1 MKVYG
6 KKVTALLLALCM
18 VLGLAACGNGGDDT
32 SQLSG
37 TIYMPEYIDFNL
49 DAEYINSGYCDGQNV
64 YVIAEIRTETEPY
77 VDPDTGESFP
87 NYEYTTGIYRIPL
100 DGGEPV
106 KLENFESTP
115 IPEGVEGSSNISNIR
130 GGEDGTLWVTED
142 VYTTTFELP
151 ADFDPNTD
159 DKWNY
164 PSESTNSQILRQ
176 LDSTGNE
183 LSRIDTSGMQE
194 KLGAD
199 YINSMVMDPE
209 GYFYTTV
216 QTFGET
222 TSENKVVVLDKDQNV
237 LFTIEEENLWGQL
250 TLLGDGTVG
259 MSYWREEDGQSSQVL
274 RTIDKAAKGWGAEYP
289 LPPNSGN
296 IYTGSQKYIFYYDNG
311 DSLYGFNKE
320 TKAGEKILS
329 WSAANIN
336 KDELMFFTFLED
348 GRIVAMTRSWG
359 MYGDDMTMELA
370 ILTETDA
377 SVLKDKVTLT
387 YATQYLG
394 YDERS
399 KIIDFNKSSDKYRIE
414 IKDYSEF
421 NTAEDYKAGLT
432 KLNTEIAAGN
442 VPDILNVSGL
452 PIQQY
457 GAKGLLEDL
466 WPYIDNDPDLGRDAI
481 MENVFKAAEQDG
493 KLYQVFST
501 FSIQTVVGATKVVGD
516 RMSWTLDDLQAALA
530 TMPEGCTIFGVGD
543 DLIMAKA
550 AAHGAQLA
558 LQLLLLRV
566 TAQGGLAPHEG
577 GGNVVV
583 AVETGHFLGQI
594 GHPLHIAAPGGHSDL
609 IAVHL
614 EVQLAQDTDHLVS
627 GYISTQQGV
636 DLFRLEGQ
644 DGGLGNMVENVDDA
658 IHHLAGAQHLYQL
671 TGAVDGGQGVQGIKA
686 LFKLGA
692 GLGTHAQGQGGLT
705 DAGAVEVGGLEHH
718 IHCVV
723 HDLAVFAAH
732 DAGQTYRTGI
742 VGDDQHIVG
751 ELADIAVQ
759 GGQLLAVS
767 GPADNDLTA
776 FYIAVVK
783 SVHGLAV
790 FQHNI
795 VCDVHDVVD
804 RPHTHGAQPL
814 PHPLGGGGDLHIADH
829 TGGIPGAQLRV
840 RGLHV
845 QKIAENTLGA
855 ALHHRLVEA
864 QLRVESGGSFP
875 GQADDAETV
884 GTIGG
889 DLKFHHMV
897 VKSHGGADILSHSE
911 AGQLRV
917 VGKNPDTILVGGGEI
932 PLLQSQ
938 LLEGAEHT
946 VGHLTPELALLNLHP
961 AGQGGFVEGHRYQVA
976 LLDILSAGNDLD
988 GGVLTHLY
996 LADPH
1001 MVAVFVAL
1009 DLSHPA
1015 HDHAA
1020 DLRTLLLRGLHLGAG
1035 EGHSLREF
1043 LIIGLYC
1050 DKFTEPFSA

>member
-18 VLGLAACGNGGDDT
+18 GLGLAACGNGGDDT

-199 YINSMVMDPE
+199 YINSMIMDPE
-209 GYFYTTV
+209 GCFFTSV
-216 QTFGET
+216 QTYGET
-222 TSENKVVVLDKDQNV
+222 TSETKIVVLDKDQNI

-259 MSYWREEDGQSSQVL
+259 MSVWSEEGGQVL

-289 LPPNSGN
+289 LPPNGGN

-359 MYGDDMTMELA
+359 MNGNDMTMELA

-394 YDERS
+394 YDERN

-530 TMPEGCTIFGVGD
+530 TMPEGCTIFGEGD
-543 DLIMAKA
+543 TKA
-550 AAHGAQLA
+550 GMLS
-558 LQLLLLRV
+558 
-566 TAQGGLAPHEG
+566 
-577 GGNVVV
+577 NV
-583 AVETGHFLGQI
+583 
-594 GHPLHIAAPGGHSDL
+594 
-609 IAVHL
+609 
-614 EVQLAQDTDHLVS
+614 LAQNMDAFVDWSTGQCSFDS
-627 GYISTQQGV
+627 EDFISLLEFCNSFPLEYDWNNV
-636 DLFRLEGQ
+636 DWEEYEDDNTRVMNGKQMLLNAYLYDLGDSLQMYEVVFNGDYSFIGFPQE
-644 DGGLGNMVENVDDA
+644 DGSVGSSFSLGNGIAMSSTCKDKEGAWSFMREYLMPQYANVDEEYMIGGYNLSTNKADFEKMVEMA
-658 IHHLAGAQHLYQL
+658 MKKEYQL
-671 TGAVDGGQGVQGIKA
+671 DENGNQVLDENGQPI
-686 LFKLGA
+686 
-692 GLGTHAQGQGGLT
+692 
-705 DAGAVEVGGLEHH
+705 EVPKY
-718 IHCVV
+718 
-723 HDLAVFAAH
+723 
-732 DAGQTYRTGI
+732 TYGF
-742 VGDDQHIVG
+742 
-751 ELADIAVQ
+751 
-759 GGQLLAVS
+759 
-767 GPADNDLTA
+767 NDLTVDVYA
-776 FYIAVVK
+776 TTQEQYDQFMALYNAID
-783 SVHGLAV
+783 SISTYDENIY
-790 FQHNI
+790 NI
-795 VCDVHDVVD
+795 VNEVAGGYFNGDKTVQDTAKQIQD
-804 RPHTHGAQPL
+804 R
-814 PHPLGGGGDLHIADH
+814 
-829 TGGIPGAQLRV
+829 V
-840 RGLHV
+840 
-845 QKIAENTLGA
+845 TLYVNEQ
-855 ALHHRLVEA
+855 R
-864 QLRVESGGSFP
+864 
-875 GQADDAETV
+875 
-884 GTIGG
+884 
-889 DLKFHHMV
+889 
-897 VKSHGGADILSHSE
+897 
-911 AGQLRV
+911 
-917 VGKNPDTILVGGGEI
+917 
-932 PLLQSQ
+932 
-938 LLEGAEHT
+938 
-946 VGHLTPELALLNLHP
+946 
-961 AGQGGFVEGHRYQVA
+961 
-976 LLDILSAGNDLD
+976 
-988 GGVLTHLY
+988 
-996 LADPH
+996 
-1001 MVAVFVAL
+1001 
-1009 DLSHPA
+1009 
-1015 HDHAA
+1015 
-1020 DLRTLLLRGLHLGAG
+1020 
-1035 EGHSLREF
+1035 
-1043 LIIGLYC
+1043 
-1050 DKFTEPFSA
+1050 

>member
-259 MSYWREEDGQSSQVL
+259 MSVWSEEGGQVL

-289 LPPNSGN
+289 LPPNGGN

-370 ILTETDA
+370 ILTEADA

-394 YDERS
+394 YEERS

-421 NTAEDYKAGLT
+421 NTADDYQAGLT

-530 TMPEGCTIFGVGD
+530 TMPEGCTIFGEGD
-543 DLIMAKA
+543 TKA
-550 AAHGAQLA
+550 GMLS
-558 LQLLLLRV
+558 
-566 TAQGGLAPHEG
+566 
-577 GGNVVV
+577 NV
-583 AVETGHFLGQI
+583 
-594 GHPLHIAAPGGHSDL
+594 
-609 IAVHL
+609 
-614 EVQLAQDTDHLVS
+614 LAQNMDAFVDWSTGQCSFDS
-627 GYISTQQGV
+627 EDFISLLEFCNSFPLEYDWNNV
-636 DLFRLEGQ
+636 DWEEYEDDNTRVMNGKQMLLNAYLYDLGDSLQMYEVVFNGDYSFIGFPQE
-644 DGGLGNMVENVDDA
+644 DGSVGSSFSLGNGIAMSSTCKDKEGAWSFMREYLMPQYANVDEEYMIGGYNLSTNKADFEKMVEMA
-658 IHHLAGAQHLYQL
+658 MKKEYQL
-671 TGAVDGGQGVQGIKA
+671 DENGNQVLDENGQPI
-686 LFKLGA
+686 
-692 GLGTHAQGQGGLT
+692 
-705 DAGAVEVGGLEHH
+705 EVPKY
-718 IHCVV
+718 
-723 HDLAVFAAH
+723 
-732 DAGQTYRTGI
+732 TYGF
-742 VGDDQHIVG
+742 
-751 ELADIAVQ
+751 
-759 GGQLLAVS
+759 
-767 GPADNDLTA
+767 NDLTVDVYA
-776 FYIAVVK
+776 TTQEQYDQFMALYNAID
-783 SVHGLAV
+783 SISTYDENIY
-790 FQHNI
+790 NI
-795 VCDVHDVVD
+795 VNEVAGGYFNGDKTVQDTAKQIQD
-804 RPHTHGAQPL
+804 R
-814 PHPLGGGGDLHIADH
+814 
-829 TGGIPGAQLRV
+829 V
-840 RGLHV
+840 
-845 QKIAENTLGA
+845 TLYVNEQ
-855 ALHHRLVEA
+855 R
-864 QLRVESGGSFP
+864 
-875 GQADDAETV
+875 
-884 GTIGG
+884 
-889 DLKFHHMV
+889 
-897 VKSHGGADILSHSE
+897 
-911 AGQLRV
+911 
-917 VGKNPDTILVGGGEI
+917 
-932 PLLQSQ
+932 
-938 LLEGAEHT
+938 
-946 VGHLTPELALLNLHP
+946 
-961 AGQGGFVEGHRYQVA
+961 
-976 LLDILSAGNDLD
+976 
-988 GGVLTHLY
+988 
-996 LADPH
+996 
-1001 MVAVFVAL
+1001 
-1009 DLSHPA
+1009 
-1015 HDHAA
+1015 
-1020 DLRTLLLRGLHLGAG
+1020 
-1035 EGHSLREF
+1035 
-1043 LIIGLYC
+1043 
-1050 DKFTEPFSA
+1050 

>member
-64 YVIAEIRTETEPY
+64 YVIAGIRTETEPY

-259 MSYWREEDGQSSQVL
+259 MSYLREEDGQSSQVL

-289 LPPNSGN
+289 LPPNGGN

-359 MYGDDMTMELA
+359 MNGNDMTMELA

-394 YDERS
+394 YEERS

-501 FSIQTVVGATKVVGD
+501 FSIQTVLGATKVVGD

-530 TMPEGCTIFGVGD
+530 TMPEGCTIFGEGDTKAGMLSNVLAQNMDAFVDWSTGQCSFDSEDFISLLEFCNSFPLEYDWNNVDWEEYEDDYTRVMNGKQMLLNAGLYDLGDSLQMYEVVFNGDYSFIGFPQEDGSVGSSFSIGGGVAMSSTCKD
-543 DLIMAKA
+543 KEGAWSFMREYLMPQYANVDEEYMIGGYNLSTNKADFEKMVEMAMKKEYQLDVNGNQVLDENGQPIEVPKYSYGFNDLMVDVYATTQEQYDQFMALYNAIDSISTYDENIYNIVNEVAGGYFNGDKTVQDTA
-550 AAHGAQLA
+550 KQI
-558 LQLLLLRV
+558 QDRV
-566 TAQGGLAPHEG
+566 T
-577 GGNVVV
+577 
-583 AVETGHFLGQI
+583 
-594 GHPLHIAAPGGHSDL
+594 
-609 IAVHL
+609 
-614 EVQLAQDTDHLVS
+614 
-627 GYISTQQGV
+627 
-636 DLFRLEGQ
+636 
-644 DGGLGNMVENVDDA
+644 
-658 IHHLAGAQHLYQL
+658 LYVNEQ
-671 TGAVDGGQGVQGIKA
+671 
-686 LFKLGA
+686 
-692 GLGTHAQGQGGLT
+692 
-705 DAGAVEVGGLEHH
+705 
-718 IHCVV
+718 
-723 HDLAVFAAH
+723 
-732 DAGQTYRTGI
+732 R
-742 VGDDQHIVG
+742 
-751 ELADIAVQ
+751 
-759 GGQLLAVS
+759 
-767 GPADNDLTA
+767 
-776 FYIAVVK
+776 
-783 SVHGLAV
+783 
-790 FQHNI
+790 
-795 VCDVHDVVD
+795 
-804 RPHTHGAQPL
+804 
-814 PHPLGGGGDLHIADH
+814 
-829 TGGIPGAQLRV
+829 
-840 RGLHV
+840 
-845 QKIAENTLGA
+845 
-855 ALHHRLVEA
+855 
-864 QLRVESGGSFP
+864 
-875 GQADDAETV
+875 
-884 GTIGG
+884 
-889 DLKFHHMV
+889 
-897 VKSHGGADILSHSE
+897 
-911 AGQLRV
+911 
-917 VGKNPDTILVGGGEI
+917 
-932 PLLQSQ
+932 
-938 LLEGAEHT
+938 
-946 VGHLTPELALLNLHP
+946 
-961 AGQGGFVEGHRYQVA
+961 
-976 LLDILSAGNDLD
+976 
-988 GGVLTHLY
+988 
-996 LADPH
+996 
-1001 MVAVFVAL
+1001 
-1009 DLSHPA
+1009 
-1015 HDHAA
+1015 
-1020 DLRTLLLRGLHLGAG
+1020 
-1035 EGHSLREF
+1035 
-1043 LIIGLYC
+1043 
-1050 DKFTEPFSA
+1050 

>member
-259 MSYWREEDGQSSQVL
+259 MSVWSEEGGQVL

-289 LPPNSGN
+289 LPPNGGN

-359 MYGDDMTMELA
+359 MNGNDMTMELA

-394 YDERS
+394 YEERN

-421 NTAEDYKAGLT
+421 NTAEDYTAGLT

-530 TMPEGCTIFGVGD
+530 TMPEGCTIFGEGD
-543 DLIMAKA
+543 TKA
-550 AAHGAQLA
+550 GMLS
-558 LQLLLLRV
+558 
-566 TAQGGLAPHEG
+566 
-577 GGNVVV
+577 NV
-583 AVETGHFLGQI
+583 
-594 GHPLHIAAPGGHSDL
+594 
-609 IAVHL
+609 
-614 EVQLAQDTDHLVS
+614 LAQNMDAFVDWSTGQCSFDS
-627 GYISTQQGV
+627 EDFISLLEFCNSFPLEYDWNNV
-636 DLFRLEGQ
+636 DWEEYEDDNTRVMNGKQMLLNAYLYDLGDSLQMYEVVFNGDYSFIGFPQE
-644 DGGLGNMVENVDDA
+644 DGSVGSSFSLGNGIAMSSTCKDKEGAWSFMREYLMPQYANVDEEYMIGGYNLSTNKADFEKMVEMA
-658 IHHLAGAQHLYQL
+658 MKKEYQL
-671 TGAVDGGQGVQGIKA
+671 DENGNQVLDENGQPI
-686 LFKLGA
+686 
-692 GLGTHAQGQGGLT
+692 
-705 DAGAVEVGGLEHH
+705 EVPKY
-718 IHCVV
+718 
-723 HDLAVFAAH
+723 
-732 DAGQTYRTGI
+732 TYGF
-742 VGDDQHIVG
+742 
-751 ELADIAVQ
+751 
-759 GGQLLAVS
+759 
-767 GPADNDLTA
+767 NDLTVDVYA
-776 FYIAVVK
+776 TTQEQYDQFMALYNAID
-783 SVHGLAV
+783 SISTYDENIY
-790 FQHNI
+790 NI
-795 VCDVHDVVD
+795 VNEVAGGYFNGDKTVQDTAKQIQD
-804 RPHTHGAQPL
+804 R
-814 PHPLGGGGDLHIADH
+814 
-829 TGGIPGAQLRV
+829 V
-840 RGLHV
+840 
-845 QKIAENTLGA
+845 TLYVNEQ
-855 ALHHRLVEA
+855 R
-864 QLRVESGGSFP
+864 
-875 GQADDAETV
+875 
-884 GTIGG
+884 
-889 DLKFHHMV
+889 
-897 VKSHGGADILSHSE
+897 
-911 AGQLRV
+911 
-917 VGKNPDTILVGGGEI
+917 
-932 PLLQSQ
+932 
-938 LLEGAEHT
+938 
-946 VGHLTPELALLNLHP
+946 
-961 AGQGGFVEGHRYQVA
+961 
-976 LLDILSAGNDLD
+976 
-988 GGVLTHLY
+988 
-996 LADPH
+996 
-1001 MVAVFVAL
+1001 
-1009 DLSHPA
+1009 
-1015 HDHAA
+1015 
-1020 DLRTLLLRGLHLGAG
+1020 
-1035 EGHSLREF
+1035 
-1043 LIIGLYC
+1043 
-1050 DKFTEPFSA
+1050 

>member
-199 YINSMVMDPE
+199 YISSMVMDPE

-259 MSYWREEDGQSSQVL
+259 MSVWSEEGGQVL

-289 LPPNSGN
+289 LPPNGGN

-359 MYGDDMTMELA
+359 MNGNDMTMELA

-394 YDERS
+394 YEERN

-530 TMPEGCTIFGVGD
+530 TMPEGCTIFGEGDTKAGMLSNVLAQNMDAFVDWSTGQCSFDSEDFISLLEFCNSFPLEYDWNNVDWEEYEDDNTRVMNGKQMLLNAYLYDLGDSLQMYEVVFNGDYSFIGFPQEDGSVGSSFSLGNGIAMSSTCKD
-543 DLIMAKA
+543 KEGAWSFMREYLMPQYANVDEEYMIGGYNLSTNKADFEKMVEMAMKKEYQLDVNGNQVLDENGQPIEVPKYSYGFNDLMVDVYATTQEQYDQFMALYNAIDSISTYDENIYNIVNEVAGGYFNGDKTVQDTA
-550 AAHGAQLA
+550 KQI
-558 LQLLLLRV
+558 QDRV
-566 TAQGGLAPHEG
+566 T
-577 GGNVVV
+577 
-583 AVETGHFLGQI
+583 
-594 GHPLHIAAPGGHSDL
+594 
-609 IAVHL
+609 
-614 EVQLAQDTDHLVS
+614 
-627 GYISTQQGV
+627 
-636 DLFRLEGQ
+636 
-644 DGGLGNMVENVDDA
+644 
-658 IHHLAGAQHLYQL
+658 LYVNEQ
-671 TGAVDGGQGVQGIKA
+671 
-686 LFKLGA
+686 
-692 GLGTHAQGQGGLT
+692 
-705 DAGAVEVGGLEHH
+705 
-718 IHCVV
+718 
-723 HDLAVFAAH
+723 
-732 DAGQTYRTGI
+732 R
-742 VGDDQHIVG
+742 
-751 ELADIAVQ
+751 
-759 GGQLLAVS
+759 
-767 GPADNDLTA
+767 
-776 FYIAVVK
+776 
-783 SVHGLAV
+783 
-790 FQHNI
+790 
-795 VCDVHDVVD
+795 
-804 RPHTHGAQPL
+804 
-814 PHPLGGGGDLHIADH
+814 
-829 TGGIPGAQLRV
+829 
-840 RGLHV
+840 
-845 QKIAENTLGA
+845 
-855 ALHHRLVEA
+855 
-864 QLRVESGGSFP
+864 
-875 GQADDAETV
+875 
-884 GTIGG
+884 
-889 DLKFHHMV
+889 
-897 VKSHGGADILSHSE
+897 
-911 AGQLRV
+911 
-917 VGKNPDTILVGGGEI
+917 
-932 PLLQSQ
+932 
-938 LLEGAEHT
+938 
-946 VGHLTPELALLNLHP
+946 
-961 AGQGGFVEGHRYQVA
+961 
-976 LLDILSAGNDLD
+976 
-988 GGVLTHLY
+988 
-996 LADPH
+996 
-1001 MVAVFVAL
+1001 
-1009 DLSHPA
+1009 
-1015 HDHAA
+1015 
-1020 DLRTLLLRGLHLGAG
+1020 
-1035 EGHSLREF
+1035 
-1043 LIIGLYC
+1043 
-1050 DKFTEPFSA
+1050 

>member
-115 IPEGVEGSSNISNIR
+115 IPEGVEGSSNISNVR

-259 MSYWREEDGQSSQVL
+259 MSYLREEDGQSSQVL

-289 LPPNSGN
+289 LPPNGGN

-394 YDERS
+394 YEERN

-421 NTAEDYKAGLT
+421 NTAEDYTAGLT

-530 TMPEGCTIFGVGD
+530 TMPEGCTIFGEGD
-543 DLIMAKA
+543 TKA
-550 AAHGAQLA
+550 GMLS
-558 LQLLLLRV
+558 
-566 TAQGGLAPHEG
+566 
-577 GGNVVV
+577 NV
-583 AVETGHFLGQI
+583 
-594 GHPLHIAAPGGHSDL
+594 
-609 IAVHL
+609 
-614 EVQLAQDTDHLVS
+614 LAQNMDAFVDWSTGQCSFDS
-627 GYISTQQGV
+627 EDFISLLEFCNSFPLEYDWNNV
-636 DLFRLEGQ
+636 DWEEYEDDNTRVMNGKQMLLNAYLYDLGDSLQMYEVVFNGDYSFIGFPQE
-644 DGGLGNMVENVDDA
+644 DGSVGSSFSLGNGIAMSSTCKDKEGAWSFMREYLMPQYANVDEEYMIGGYNLSTNKADFEKMVEMA
-658 IHHLAGAQHLYQL
+658 MKKEYQL
-671 TGAVDGGQGVQGIKA
+671 DENGNQVLDENGQPIEVPKYTYGI
-686 LFKLGA
+686 
-692 GLGTHAQGQGGLT
+692 
-705 DAGAVEVGGLEHH
+705 
-718 IHCVV
+718 
-723 HDLAVFAAH
+723 
-732 DAGQTYRTGI
+732 
-742 VGDDQHIVG
+742 
-751 ELADIAVQ
+751 
-759 GGQLLAVS
+759 
-767 GPADNDLTA
+767 NDLTVDVYA
-776 FYIAVVK
+776 TTQEQYDQFMALYNAID
-783 SVHGLAV
+783 SISTYDENIY
-790 FQHNI
+790 NI
-795 VCDVHDVVD
+795 VNEVAGGYFNGDKTVQDTAKQIQD
-804 RPHTHGAQPL
+804 R
-814 PHPLGGGGDLHIADH
+814 
-829 TGGIPGAQLRV
+829 V
-840 RGLHV
+840 
-845 QKIAENTLGA
+845 TLYVNEQ
-855 ALHHRLVEA
+855 R
-864 QLRVESGGSFP
+864 
-875 GQADDAETV
+875 
-884 GTIGG
+884 
-889 DLKFHHMV
+889 
-897 VKSHGGADILSHSE
+897 
-911 AGQLRV
+911 
-917 VGKNPDTILVGGGEI
+917 
-932 PLLQSQ
+932 
-938 LLEGAEHT
+938 
-946 VGHLTPELALLNLHP
+946 
-961 AGQGGFVEGHRYQVA
+961 
-976 LLDILSAGNDLD
+976 
-988 GGVLTHLY
+988 
-996 LADPH
+996 
-1001 MVAVFVAL
+1001 
-1009 DLSHPA
+1009 
-1015 HDHAA
+1015 
-1020 DLRTLLLRGLHLGAG
+1020 
-1035 EGHSLREF
+1035 
-1043 LIIGLYC
+1043 
-1050 DKFTEPFSA
+1050 

>member
-115 IPEGVEGSSNISNIR
+115 VPEGVEGSSNISNIR

-199 YINSMVMDPE
+199 YINSMIMDPE
-209 GYFYTTV
+209 GCFFTSV
-216 QTFGET
+216 QTYGET
-222 TSENKVVVLDKDQNV
+222 TSETKIVVLDKDQNI

-259 MSYWREEDGQSSQVL
+259 MSVWSEEGGQVL

-289 LPPNSGN
+289 LPPNGGN

-359 MYGDDMTMELA
+359 MNGNDMTMELA

-394 YDERS
+394 YDERN

-530 TMPEGCTIFGVGD
+530 TMPEGCTIFGEGD
-543 DLIMAKA
+543 TKA
-550 AAHGAQLA
+550 GMLS
-558 LQLLLLRV
+558 
-566 TAQGGLAPHEG
+566 
-577 GGNVVV
+577 NV
-583 AVETGHFLGQI
+583 
-594 GHPLHIAAPGGHSDL
+594 
-609 IAVHL
+609 
-614 EVQLAQDTDHLVS
+614 LAQNMDAFVDWSTGQCSFDS
-627 GYISTQQGV
+627 EDFISLLEFCNSFPLEYDWNNV
-636 DLFRLEGQ
+636 DWEEYEDDNTRVMNGKQMLLNAYLYDLGDSLQMYEVVFNGDYSFIGFPQE
-644 DGGLGNMVENVDDA
+644 DGSVGSSFSLGNGIAMSSTCKDKEGAWSFMREYLMPQYANVDEEYMIGGYNLSTNKADFEKMVEMA
-658 IHHLAGAQHLYQL
+658 MKKEYQL
-671 TGAVDGGQGVQGIKA
+671 DENGNQVLDENGQPI
-686 LFKLGA
+686 
-692 GLGTHAQGQGGLT
+692 
-705 DAGAVEVGGLEHH
+705 EVPKY
-718 IHCVV
+718 
-723 HDLAVFAAH
+723 
-732 DAGQTYRTGI
+732 TYGF
-742 VGDDQHIVG
+742 
-751 ELADIAVQ
+751 
-759 GGQLLAVS
+759 
-767 GPADNDLTA
+767 NDLTVDVYA
-776 FYIAVVK
+776 TTQEQYDQFMALYNAID
-783 SVHGLAV
+783 SISTYDENIY
-790 FQHNI
+790 NI
-795 VCDVHDVVD
+795 VNEVAGGYFNGDKTVQDTAKQIQD
-804 RPHTHGAQPL
+804 R
-814 PHPLGGGGDLHIADH
+814 
-829 TGGIPGAQLRV
+829 V
-840 RGLHV
+840 
-845 QKIAENTLGA
+845 TLYVNEQ
-855 ALHHRLVEA
+855 R
-864 QLRVESGGSFP
+864 
-875 GQADDAETV
+875 
-884 GTIGG
+884 
-889 DLKFHHMV
+889 
-897 VKSHGGADILSHSE
+897 
-911 AGQLRV
+911 
-917 VGKNPDTILVGGGEI
+917 
-932 PLLQSQ
+932 
-938 LLEGAEHT
+938 
-946 VGHLTPELALLNLHP
+946 
-961 AGQGGFVEGHRYQVA
+961 
-976 LLDILSAGNDLD
+976 
-988 GGVLTHLY
+988 
-996 LADPH
+996 
-1001 MVAVFVAL
+1001 
-1009 DLSHPA
+1009 
-1015 HDHAA
+1015 
-1020 DLRTLLLRGLHLGAG
+1020 
-1035 EGHSLREF
+1035 
-1043 LIIGLYC
+1043 
-1050 DKFTEPFSA
+1050 

>member
-106 KLENFESTP
+106 KLENFEPTP

-199 YINSMVMDPE
+199 YINSMIMDPE
-209 GYFYTTV
+209 GCFFTSV
-216 QTFGET
+216 QTYGET
-222 TSENKVVVLDKDQNV
+222 TSETKIVVLDKDQNI

-259 MSYWREEDGQSSQVL
+259 MSVWSEEGGQVL

-289 LPPNSGN
+289 LPPNGGN
-296 IYTGSQKYIFYYDNG
+296 IYTGSQKHIFYYDNG

-359 MYGDDMTMELA
+359 MNGNDMTMELA

-394 YDERS
+394 YEERN

-530 TMPEGCTIFGVGD
+530 TMPEGCTIFGEGD
-543 DLIMAKA
+543 TKA
-550 AAHGAQLA
+550 GMLS
-558 LQLLLLRV
+558 
-566 TAQGGLAPHEG
+566 
-577 GGNVVV
+577 NV
-583 AVETGHFLGQI
+583 
-594 GHPLHIAAPGGHSDL
+594 
-609 IAVHL
+609 
-614 EVQLAQDTDHLVS
+614 LAQNMDAFVDWSTGQCSFDS
-627 GYISTQQGV
+627 EDFISLLEFCNSFPLEYDWNNV
-636 DLFRLEGQ
+636 DWEEYEDDNTRVMNGKQMLLNAYLYDLGDSLQMYEVVFNGDYSFIGFPQE
-644 DGGLGNMVENVDDA
+644 DGSVGSSFSLGNGIAMSSTCKDKEGAWSFMRECLVPQYANVDEEYMIGGYNLSTNKADFEKMVEMA
-658 IHHLAGAQHLYQL
+658 MKKEYQL
-671 TGAVDGGQGVQGIKA
+671 DENGNQVLDENGQPI
-686 LFKLGA
+686 
-692 GLGTHAQGQGGLT
+692 
-705 DAGAVEVGGLEHH
+705 EVPKY
-718 IHCVV
+718 
-723 HDLAVFAAH
+723 
-732 DAGQTYRTGI
+732 TYGF
-742 VGDDQHIVG
+742 
-751 ELADIAVQ
+751 
-759 GGQLLAVS
+759 
-767 GPADNDLTA
+767 NDLTVDVYA
-776 FYIAVVK
+776 TTQEQYDQFMALYNAID
-783 SVHGLAV
+783 SISTYDENIY
-790 FQHNI
+790 NI
-795 VCDVHDVVD
+795 VNEVAGGYFNGDKTVQDTAKQIQD
-804 RPHTHGAQPL
+804 R
-814 PHPLGGGGDLHIADH
+814 
-829 TGGIPGAQLRV
+829 V
-840 RGLHV
+840 
-845 QKIAENTLGA
+845 TLYVNEQ
-855 ALHHRLVEA
+855 R
-864 QLRVESGGSFP
+864 
-875 GQADDAETV
+875 
-884 GTIGG
+884 
-889 DLKFHHMV
+889 
-897 VKSHGGADILSHSE
+897 
-911 AGQLRV
+911 
-917 VGKNPDTILVGGGEI
+917 
-932 PLLQSQ
+932 
-938 LLEGAEHT
+938 
-946 VGHLTPELALLNLHP
+946 
-961 AGQGGFVEGHRYQVA
+961 
-976 LLDILSAGNDLD
+976 
-988 GGVLTHLY
+988 
-996 LADPH
+996 
-1001 MVAVFVAL
+1001 
-1009 DLSHPA
+1009 
-1015 HDHAA
+1015 
-1020 DLRTLLLRGLHLGAG
+1020 
-1035 EGHSLREF
+1035 
-1043 LIIGLYC
+1043 
-1050 DKFTEPFSA
+1050 

>member
-259 MSYWREEDGQSSQVL
+259 MSVWSEEGGQVL

-289 LPPNSGN
+289 LPPNGGN

-359 MYGDDMTMELA
+359 MNGNDMTMELA

-394 YDERS
+394 YDERN

-530 TMPEGCTIFGVGD
+530 TMPEGCTIFGEGD
-543 DLIMAKA
+543 TKA
-550 AAHGAQLA
+550 GMLS
-558 LQLLLLRV
+558 
-566 TAQGGLAPHEG
+566 
-577 GGNVVV
+577 NV
-583 AVETGHFLGQI
+583 
-594 GHPLHIAAPGGHSDL
+594 
-609 IAVHL
+609 
-614 EVQLAQDTDHLVS
+614 LAQNMDAFVDWSTGQCSFDSEDFISLLEFCNSFPLEYDWNNVDWEEYEDDNTRVMNGKQMLLNAYLYDLGDS
-627 GYISTQQGV
+627 LQMYEVVFNGGYSFIGFPQ
-636 DLFRLEGQ
+636 E
-644 DGGLGNMVENVDDA
+644 DGSVGSSFSLGNGIAMSSTCKDKEGAWSFMREYLMPQYANVDEEYMIGGYNLSTNKADFEKMVEMA
-658 IHHLAGAQHLYQL
+658 MKKEYQL
-671 TGAVDGGQGVQGIKA
+671 DENGNQVLDENGQPI
-686 LFKLGA
+686 
-692 GLGTHAQGQGGLT
+692 
-705 DAGAVEVGGLEHH
+705 EVPKY
-718 IHCVV
+718 
-723 HDLAVFAAH
+723 
-732 DAGQTYRTGI
+732 TYGF
-742 VGDDQHIVG
+742 
-751 ELADIAVQ
+751 
-759 GGQLLAVS
+759 
-767 GPADNDLTA
+767 NDLTVDVYA
-776 FYIAVVK
+776 TTQEQYDQFMALYNAID
-783 SVHGLAV
+783 SISTYDENIY
-790 FQHNI
+790 NI
-795 VCDVHDVVD
+795 VNEVAGGYFNGDKTVQDTAKQIQD
-804 RPHTHGAQPL
+804 R
-814 PHPLGGGGDLHIADH
+814 
-829 TGGIPGAQLRV
+829 V
-840 RGLHV
+840 
-845 QKIAENTLGA
+845 TLYVNEQ
-855 ALHHRLVEA
+855 R
-864 QLRVESGGSFP
+864 
-875 GQADDAETV
+875 
-884 GTIGG
+884 
-889 DLKFHHMV
+889 
-897 VKSHGGADILSHSE
+897 
-911 AGQLRV
+911 
-917 VGKNPDTILVGGGEI
+917 
-932 PLLQSQ
+932 
-938 LLEGAEHT
+938 
-946 VGHLTPELALLNLHP
+946 
-961 AGQGGFVEGHRYQVA
+961 
-976 LLDILSAGNDLD
+976 
-988 GGVLTHLY
+988 
-996 LADPH
+996 
-1001 MVAVFVAL
+1001 
-1009 DLSHPA
+1009 
-1015 HDHAA
+1015 
-1020 DLRTLLLRGLHLGAG
+1020 
-1035 EGHSLREF
+1035 
-1043 LIIGLYC
+1043 
-1050 DKFTEPFSA
+1050 

>member
-259 MSYWREEDGQSSQVL
+259 MSVWSEEGGQVL

-289 LPPNSGN
+289 LPPNGGN

-359 MYGDDMTMELA
+359 MNGNDMTMELA

-394 YDERS
+394 YEERN

-530 TMPEGCTIFGVGD
+530 TMPEGCTIFGEGD
-543 DLIMAKA
+543 TKA
-550 AAHGAQLA
+550 GMLS
-558 LQLLLLRV
+558 
-566 TAQGGLAPHEG
+566 
-577 GGNVVV
+577 NV
-583 AVETGHFLGQI
+583 
-594 GHPLHIAAPGGHSDL
+594 
-609 IAVHL
+609 
-614 EVQLAQDTDHLVS
+614 LAQNMDAFVDWSTGQCSFDS
-627 GYISTQQGV
+627 EDFISLLEFCNSFPLEYDWNNV
-636 DLFRLEGQ
+636 DWEEYEDDNTRVMNGKQMLLNAYLYDLGDSLQMYEVVFNGDYSFIGFPQE
-644 DGGLGNMVENVDDA
+644 DGSVGSSFSLGNGIAMSSTCKDKEGAWSFMREYLMPQYANVDEEYMIGGYNLSTNKADFEKMVEMA
-658 IHHLAGAQHLYQL
+658 MKKEYQL
-671 TGAVDGGQGVQGIKA
+671 DENGNQVLDENGQPI
-686 LFKLGA
+686 
-692 GLGTHAQGQGGLT
+692 
-705 DAGAVEVGGLEHH
+705 EVPKY
-718 IHCVV
+718 
-723 HDLAVFAAH
+723 
-732 DAGQTYRTGI
+732 TYGF
-742 VGDDQHIVG
+742 
-751 ELADIAVQ
+751 
-759 GGQLLAVS
+759 
-767 GPADNDLTA
+767 NDLTVDVYA
-776 FYIAVVK
+776 TTQEQYDQFMALYNAID
-783 SVHGLAV
+783 SISTYDENIY
-790 FQHNI
+790 NI
-795 VCDVHDVVD
+795 VNEVAGGYFNGDKTVQDTAKQIQD
-804 RPHTHGAQPL
+804 R
-814 PHPLGGGGDLHIADH
+814 
-829 TGGIPGAQLRV
+829 V
-840 RGLHV
+840 
-845 QKIAENTLGA
+845 TLYVNEQ
-855 ALHHRLVEA
+855 R
-864 QLRVESGGSFP
+864 
-875 GQADDAETV
+875 
-884 GTIGG
+884 
-889 DLKFHHMV
+889 
-897 VKSHGGADILSHSE
+897 
-911 AGQLRV
+911 
-917 VGKNPDTILVGGGEI
+917 
-932 PLLQSQ
+932 
-938 LLEGAEHT
+938 
-946 VGHLTPELALLNLHP
+946 
-961 AGQGGFVEGHRYQVA
+961 
-976 LLDILSAGNDLD
+976 
-988 GGVLTHLY
+988 
-996 LADPH
+996 
-1001 MVAVFVAL
+1001 
-1009 DLSHPA
+1009 
-1015 HDHAA
+1015 
-1020 DLRTLLLRGLHLGAG
+1020 
-1035 EGHSLREF
+1035 
-1043 LIIGLYC
+1043 
-1050 DKFTEPFSA
+1050 

>member
-115 IPEGVEGSSNISNIR
+115 VPEGVEGSSNISNIR

-199 YINSMVMDPE
+199 YINSMIMDPE
-209 GYFYTTV
+209 GCFFTSV
-216 QTFGET
+216 QTYGET
-222 TSENKVVVLDKDQNV
+222 TSETKIVVLDKDQNV

-259 MSYWREEDGQSSQVL
+259 MSVWSEEGGQVL

-289 LPPNSGN
+289 LPPNGGN

-359 MYGDDMTMELA
+359 MNGNDMTMELA

-394 YDERS
+394 YEERN

-530 TMPEGCTIFGVGD
+530 TMPEGCTIFGEGD
-543 DLIMAKA
+543 TKA
-550 AAHGAQLA
+550 GMLS
-558 LQLLLLRV
+558 
-566 TAQGGLAPHEG
+566 
-577 GGNVVV
+577 NV
-583 AVETGHFLGQI
+583 
-594 GHPLHIAAPGGHSDL
+594 
-609 IAVHL
+609 
-614 EVQLAQDTDHLVS
+614 LAQNMDAFVDWSTGQCSFDS
-627 GYISTQQGV
+627 EDFISLLEFCNSFPLEYDWNNV
-636 DLFRLEGQ
+636 DWEEYEDDNTRVMNGKQMLLNAYLYDLGDSLQMYEVVFNGDYSFIGFPQE
-644 DGGLGNMVENVDDA
+644 DGSVGSSFSLGNGIAMSSTCKDKEGAWSFMREYLMPQYANVDEEYMIGGYNLSTNKADFEKMVEMA
-658 IHHLAGAQHLYQL
+658 MKKEYQL
-671 TGAVDGGQGVQGIKA
+671 DENGNQVLDENGQPI
-686 LFKLGA
+686 
-692 GLGTHAQGQGGLT
+692 
-705 DAGAVEVGGLEHH
+705 EVPKY
-718 IHCVV
+718 
-723 HDLAVFAAH
+723 
-732 DAGQTYRTGI
+732 TYGF
-742 VGDDQHIVG
+742 
-751 ELADIAVQ
+751 
-759 GGQLLAVS
+759 
-767 GPADNDLTA
+767 NDLTVDVYA
-776 FYIAVVK
+776 TTQEQYDQFMALYNAID
-783 SVHGLAV
+783 SISTYDENIY
-790 FQHNI
+790 NI
-795 VCDVHDVVD
+795 VNEVAGGYFNGDKTVQDTAKQIQD
-804 RPHTHGAQPL
+804 R
-814 PHPLGGGGDLHIADH
+814 
-829 TGGIPGAQLRV
+829 V
-840 RGLHV
+840 
-845 QKIAENTLGA
+845 TLYVNEQ
-855 ALHHRLVEA
+855 R
-864 QLRVESGGSFP
+864 
-875 GQADDAETV
+875 
-884 GTIGG
+884 
-889 DLKFHHMV
+889 
-897 VKSHGGADILSHSE
+897 
-911 AGQLRV
+911 
-917 VGKNPDTILVGGGEI
+917 
-932 PLLQSQ
+932 
-938 LLEGAEHT
+938 
-946 VGHLTPELALLNLHP
+946 
-961 AGQGGFVEGHRYQVA
+961 
-976 LLDILSAGNDLD
+976 
-988 GGVLTHLY
+988 
-996 LADPH
+996 
-1001 MVAVFVAL
+1001 
-1009 DLSHPA
+1009 
-1015 HDHAA
+1015 
-1020 DLRTLLLRGLHLGAG
+1020 
-1035 EGHSLREF
+1035 
-1043 LIIGLYC
+1043 
-1050 DKFTEPFSA
+1050 

>member
-259 MSYWREEDGQSSQVL
+259 MSVWSEEGGQVL

-289 LPPNSGN
+289 LPPNGGN

-359 MYGDDMTMELA
+359 MNGNDMTMELA

-394 YDERS
+394 YEERN

-530 TMPEGCTIFGVGD
+530 TMPEGCTIFGEGDTKAGMLSNVLAQNMDAFVDWSTGQCSFDSEDFISLLEFCNSFPLEYDWNNVDWEEYEDDYTRVMNGKQMLLNAGLYDLGDSLQMYEVVFNGGYSFIGFPQEDGSVGSSFSIGGGVAMSSTCKD
-543 DLIMAKA
+543 KEGAWSFMREYLMPQYANVDEEYMIGGYNLSTNKADFEKMVEMAMKKEYQLDVNGNQVLDENGQPIEVPKYSYGFNDLMVDVYATTQEQYDQFMALYNAIDSISTYDENIYNIVNEVAGGYFNGDKTVQDTA
-550 AAHGAQLA
+550 KQI
-558 LQLLLLRV
+558 QDRV
-566 TAQGGLAPHEG
+566 T
-577 GGNVVV
+577 
-583 AVETGHFLGQI
+583 
-594 GHPLHIAAPGGHSDL
+594 
-609 IAVHL
+609 
-614 EVQLAQDTDHLVS
+614 
-627 GYISTQQGV
+627 
-636 DLFRLEGQ
+636 
-644 DGGLGNMVENVDDA
+644 
-658 IHHLAGAQHLYQL
+658 LYVNEQ
-671 TGAVDGGQGVQGIKA
+671 
-686 LFKLGA
+686 
-692 GLGTHAQGQGGLT
+692 
-705 DAGAVEVGGLEHH
+705 
-718 IHCVV
+718 
-723 HDLAVFAAH
+723 
-732 DAGQTYRTGI
+732 R
-742 VGDDQHIVG
+742 
-751 ELADIAVQ
+751 
-759 GGQLLAVS
+759 
-767 GPADNDLTA
+767 
-776 FYIAVVK
+776 
-783 SVHGLAV
+783 
-790 FQHNI
+790 
-795 VCDVHDVVD
+795 
-804 RPHTHGAQPL
+804 
-814 PHPLGGGGDLHIADH
+814 
-829 TGGIPGAQLRV
+829 
-840 RGLHV
+840 
-845 QKIAENTLGA
+845 
-855 ALHHRLVEA
+855 
-864 QLRVESGGSFP
+864 
-875 GQADDAETV
+875 
-884 GTIGG
+884 
-889 DLKFHHMV
+889 
-897 VKSHGGADILSHSE
+897 
-911 AGQLRV
+911 
-917 VGKNPDTILVGGGEI
+917 
-932 PLLQSQ
+932 
-938 LLEGAEHT
+938 
-946 VGHLTPELALLNLHP
+946 
-961 AGQGGFVEGHRYQVA
+961 
-976 LLDILSAGNDLD
+976 
-988 GGVLTHLY
+988 
-996 LADPH
+996 
-1001 MVAVFVAL
+1001 
-1009 DLSHPA
+1009 
-1015 HDHAA
+1015 
-1020 DLRTLLLRGLHLGAG
+1020 
-1035 EGHSLREF
+1035 
-1043 LIIGLYC
+1043 
-1050 DKFTEPFSA
+1050 

>member
-199 YINSMVMDPE
+199 YISSMVMDPE

-259 MSYWREEDGQSSQVL
+259 MSVWSEEGGQVL

-289 LPPNSGN
+289 LPPNGGN

-359 MYGDDMTMELA
+359 MNGNDMTMELA

-394 YDERS
+394 YEERN

-421 NTAEDYKAGLT
+421 NTAEDYTAGLT

-530 TMPEGCTIFGVGD
+530 TMPEGCTIFGEGD
-543 DLIMAKA
+543 TKA
-550 AAHGAQLA
+550 GMLS
-558 LQLLLLRV
+558 
-566 TAQGGLAPHEG
+566 
-577 GGNVVV
+577 NV
-583 AVETGHFLGQI
+583 
-594 GHPLHIAAPGGHSDL
+594 
-609 IAVHL
+609 
-614 EVQLAQDTDHLVS
+614 LAQNMDAFVDWSTGQCSFDS
-627 GYISTQQGV
+627 EDFISLLEFCNSFPLEYDWNNV
-636 DLFRLEGQ
+636 DWEEYEDDNTRVMNGKQMLLNAYLYDLGDSLQMYEVVFNGDYSFIGFPQE
-644 DGGLGNMVENVDDA
+644 DGSVGSSFSLGNGIAMSSTCKDKEGAWSFMREYLMPQYANVDEEYMIGGYNLSTNKADFEKMVEMA
-658 IHHLAGAQHLYQL
+658 MKKEYQL
-671 TGAVDGGQGVQGIKA
+671 DENGNQVLDENGQPI
-686 LFKLGA
+686 
-692 GLGTHAQGQGGLT
+692 
-705 DAGAVEVGGLEHH
+705 EVPKY
-718 IHCVV
+718 
-723 HDLAVFAAH
+723 
-732 DAGQTYRTGI
+732 TYGF
-742 VGDDQHIVG
+742 
-751 ELADIAVQ
+751 
-759 GGQLLAVS
+759 
-767 GPADNDLTA
+767 NDLTVDVYA
-776 FYIAVVK
+776 TTQEQYDQFMALYNAID
-783 SVHGLAV
+783 SISTYDENIY
-790 FQHNI
+790 NI
-795 VCDVHDVVD
+795 VNEVAGGYFNGDKTVQDTAKQIQD
-804 RPHTHGAQPL
+804 R
-814 PHPLGGGGDLHIADH
+814 
-829 TGGIPGAQLRV
+829 V
-840 RGLHV
+840 
-845 QKIAENTLGA
+845 TLYVNEQ
-855 ALHHRLVEA
+855 R
-864 QLRVESGGSFP
+864 
-875 GQADDAETV
+875 
-884 GTIGG
+884 
-889 DLKFHHMV
+889 
-897 VKSHGGADILSHSE
+897 
-911 AGQLRV
+911 
-917 VGKNPDTILVGGGEI
+917 
-932 PLLQSQ
+932 
-938 LLEGAEHT
+938 
-946 VGHLTPELALLNLHP
+946 
-961 AGQGGFVEGHRYQVA
+961 
-976 LLDILSAGNDLD
+976 
-988 GGVLTHLY
+988 
-996 LADPH
+996 
-1001 MVAVFVAL
+1001 
-1009 DLSHPA
+1009 
-1015 HDHAA
+1015 
-1020 DLRTLLLRGLHLGAG
+1020 
-1035 EGHSLREF
+1035 
-1043 LIIGLYC
+1043 
-1050 DKFTEPFSA
+1050 

>member
-289 LPPNSGN
+289 LPPNGGN

-359 MYGDDMTMELA
+359 MNGNDRTMEMA

-394 YDERS
+394 YEERN

-530 TMPEGCTIFGVGD
+530 TMPEGCTIFGEGDTKAGMLSNVLAQNMDAFVDWSTGQCSFDSEDFISLLEFCNSFPLEYDWNNVDGEEYEDDYTRVMNGKQMLLNAGLYDLGDSLQMYEVVFNGDYSFIGFPQEDGSVGSSFSLGNGIAMSSTCKD
-543 DLIMAKA
+543 KEGAWSFMREYLMPQYANVDEEYMIGGYNLSTNKADFEKMVEMAMKKEYQLDENGNQVLDENGQPIEVPKYSYGFNDLMVDVYATTQEQYDQFMALYNAIDSISTYDENIYNIVNEVAGGYFNGDKTVQDTA
-550 AAHGAQLA
+550 KQI
-558 LQLLLLRV
+558 QDRV
-566 TAQGGLAPHEG
+566 T
-577 GGNVVV
+577 
-583 AVETGHFLGQI
+583 
-594 GHPLHIAAPGGHSDL
+594 
-609 IAVHL
+609 
-614 EVQLAQDTDHLVS
+614 
-627 GYISTQQGV
+627 
-636 DLFRLEGQ
+636 
-644 DGGLGNMVENVDDA
+644 
-658 IHHLAGAQHLYQL
+658 LYVNEQ
-671 TGAVDGGQGVQGIKA
+671 
-686 LFKLGA
+686 
-692 GLGTHAQGQGGLT
+692 
-705 DAGAVEVGGLEHH
+705 
-718 IHCVV
+718 
-723 HDLAVFAAH
+723 
-732 DAGQTYRTGI
+732 R
-742 VGDDQHIVG
+742 
-751 ELADIAVQ
+751 
-759 GGQLLAVS
+759 
-767 GPADNDLTA
+767 
-776 FYIAVVK
+776 
-783 SVHGLAV
+783 
-790 FQHNI
+790 
-795 VCDVHDVVD
+795 
-804 RPHTHGAQPL
+804 
-814 PHPLGGGGDLHIADH
+814 
-829 TGGIPGAQLRV
+829 
-840 RGLHV
+840 
-845 QKIAENTLGA
+845 
-855 ALHHRLVEA
+855 
-864 QLRVESGGSFP
+864 
-875 GQADDAETV
+875 
-884 GTIGG
+884 
-889 DLKFHHMV
+889 
-897 VKSHGGADILSHSE
+897 
-911 AGQLRV
+911 
-917 VGKNPDTILVGGGEI
+917 
-932 PLLQSQ
+932 
-938 LLEGAEHT
+938 
-946 VGHLTPELALLNLHP
+946 
-961 AGQGGFVEGHRYQVA
+961 
-976 LLDILSAGNDLD
+976 
-988 GGVLTHLY
+988 
-996 LADPH
+996 
-1001 MVAVFVAL
+1001 
-1009 DLSHPA
+1009 
-1015 HDHAA
+1015 
-1020 DLRTLLLRGLHLGAG
+1020 
-1035 EGHSLREF
+1035 
-1043 LIIGLYC
+1043 
-1050 DKFTEPFSA
+1050 

>member
-289 LPPNSGN
+289 LPPNGGN

-370 ILTETDA
+370 ILTEADA

-530 TMPEGCTIFGVGD
+530 TMPEGCTIFGEGD
-543 DLIMAKA
+543 TKA
-550 AAHGAQLA
+550 GMLS
-558 LQLLLLRV
+558 
-566 TAQGGLAPHEG
+566 
-577 GGNVVV
+577 NV
-583 AVETGHFLGQI
+583 
-594 GHPLHIAAPGGHSDL
+594 
-609 IAVHL
+609 
-614 EVQLAQDTDHLVS
+614 LAQNMDAFVDWSTGQCSFDS
-627 GYISTQQGV
+627 EDFISLLEFCNSFPLEYDWNNV
-636 DLFRLEGQ
+636 DWEEYEDDNTRVMNGKQMLLNAYLYDLGDSLQMYEVVFNGDYSFIGFPQE
-644 DGGLGNMVENVDDA
+644 DGSVGSSFSLGNGIAMSSTCKDKEGAWSFMREYLMPQYANVDEEYMIGGYNLSTNKADFEKMVEMA
-658 IHHLAGAQHLYQL
+658 MKKEYQL
-671 TGAVDGGQGVQGIKA
+671 DENGNQVLDENGQPI
-686 LFKLGA
+686 
-692 GLGTHAQGQGGLT
+692 
-705 DAGAVEVGGLEHH
+705 EVPKY
-718 IHCVV
+718 
-723 HDLAVFAAH
+723 
-732 DAGQTYRTGI
+732 TYGF
-742 VGDDQHIVG
+742 
-751 ELADIAVQ
+751 
-759 GGQLLAVS
+759 
-767 GPADNDLTA
+767 NDLTVDVYA
-776 FYIAVVK
+776 TTQEQYDQFMALYNAID
-783 SVHGLAV
+783 SISTYDENIY
-790 FQHNI
+790 NI
-795 VCDVHDVVD
+795 VNEVAGGYFNGDKTVQDTAKQIQD
-804 RPHTHGAQPL
+804 R
-814 PHPLGGGGDLHIADH
+814 
-829 TGGIPGAQLRV
+829 V
-840 RGLHV
+840 
-845 QKIAENTLGA
+845 TLYVNEQ
-855 ALHHRLVEA
+855 R
-864 QLRVESGGSFP
+864 
-875 GQADDAETV
+875 
-884 GTIGG
+884 
-889 DLKFHHMV
+889 
-897 VKSHGGADILSHSE
+897 
-911 AGQLRV
+911 
-917 VGKNPDTILVGGGEI
+917 
-932 PLLQSQ
+932 
-938 LLEGAEHT
+938 
-946 VGHLTPELALLNLHP
+946 
-961 AGQGGFVEGHRYQVA
+961 
-976 LLDILSAGNDLD
+976 
-988 GGVLTHLY
+988 
-996 LADPH
+996 
-1001 MVAVFVAL
+1001 
-1009 DLSHPA
+1009 
-1015 HDHAA
+1015 
-1020 DLRTLLLRGLHLGAG
+1020 
-1035 EGHSLREF
+1035 
-1043 LIIGLYC
+1043 
-1050 DKFTEPFSA
+1050 

>member
-259 MSYWREEDGQSSQVL
+259 MSYLREEDGQSSQVL

-289 LPPNSGN
+289 LPPNGGN

-394 YDERS
+394 YEERN

-530 TMPEGCTIFGVGD
+530 TMPEGCTIFGEGD
-543 DLIMAKA
+543 TKA
-550 AAHGAQLA
+550 GMLS
-558 LQLLLLRV
+558 
-566 TAQGGLAPHEG
+566 
-577 GGNVVV
+577 NV
-583 AVETGHFLGQI
+583 
-594 GHPLHIAAPGGHSDL
+594 
-609 IAVHL
+609 
-614 EVQLAQDTDHLVS
+614 LAQNMDAFVDWSTGQCSFDS
-627 GYISTQQGV
+627 EDFISLLEFCNSFPLEYDWNNV
-636 DLFRLEGQ
+636 DWEEYEDDNTRVMNGKQMLLNAYLYDLGDSLQMYEVVFNGDYSFIGFPQE
-644 DGGLGNMVENVDDA
+644 DGSVGSSFSLGNGIAMSSTCKDKEGAWSFMREYLMPQYANVDEEYMIGGYNLSTNKADFEKMVEMA
-658 IHHLAGAQHLYQL
+658 MKKEYQL
-671 TGAVDGGQGVQGIKA
+671 DENGNQVLDENGQPIEVPKYTYGI
-686 LFKLGA
+686 
-692 GLGTHAQGQGGLT
+692 
-705 DAGAVEVGGLEHH
+705 
-718 IHCVV
+718 
-723 HDLAVFAAH
+723 
-732 DAGQTYRTGI
+732 
-742 VGDDQHIVG
+742 
-751 ELADIAVQ
+751 
-759 GGQLLAVS
+759 
-767 GPADNDLTA
+767 NDLTVDVYA
-776 FYIAVVK
+776 TTQEQYDQFMALYNAID
-783 SVHGLAV
+783 SISTYDENIY
-790 FQHNI
+790 NI
-795 VCDVHDVVD
+795 VNEVAGGYFNGDKTVQDTAKQIQD
-804 RPHTHGAQPL
+804 R
-814 PHPLGGGGDLHIADH
+814 
-829 TGGIPGAQLRV
+829 V
-840 RGLHV
+840 
-845 QKIAENTLGA
+845 TLYVNEQ
-855 ALHHRLVEA
+855 R
-864 QLRVESGGSFP
+864 
-875 GQADDAETV
+875 
-884 GTIGG
+884 
-889 DLKFHHMV
+889 
-897 VKSHGGADILSHSE
+897 
-911 AGQLRV
+911 
-917 VGKNPDTILVGGGEI
+917 
-932 PLLQSQ
+932 
-938 LLEGAEHT
+938 
-946 VGHLTPELALLNLHP
+946 
-961 AGQGGFVEGHRYQVA
+961 
-976 LLDILSAGNDLD
+976 
-988 GGVLTHLY
+988 
-996 LADPH
+996 
-1001 MVAVFVAL
+1001 
-1009 DLSHPA
+1009 
-1015 HDHAA
+1015 
-1020 DLRTLLLRGLHLGAG
+1020 
-1035 EGHSLREF
+1035 
-1043 LIIGLYC
+1043 
-1050 DKFTEPFSA
+1050 

>member
-259 MSYWREEDGQSSQVL
+259 MSVWSEEGGQVL

-289 LPPNSGN
+289 LPPNGGN

-359 MYGDDMTMELA
+359 MNGNDMTMELA

-394 YDERS
+394 YEERN

-530 TMPEGCTIFGVGD
+530 TMPEGCTIFGEGD
-543 DLIMAKA
+543 TKA
-550 AAHGAQLA
+550 GMLS
-558 LQLLLLRV
+558 
-566 TAQGGLAPHEG
+566 
-577 GGNVVV
+577 NV
-583 AVETGHFLGQI
+583 
-594 GHPLHIAAPGGHSDL
+594 
-609 IAVHL
+609 
-614 EVQLAQDTDHLVS
+614 LAQNMDAFVDWSTGQCSFDS
-627 GYISTQQGV
+627 EDFISLLEFCNSFPLEYDWNNV
-636 DLFRLEGQ
+636 DWEEYEDDNTRVLNGKQMLLNAYLYDLGDSLQMYEVVFNGDYSFIGFPQE
-644 DGGLGNMVENVDDA
+644 DGSVGSSFSLGNGIAMSSTCKDKEGAWSFMREYLMPQYANVDEEYMIGGYNHSTNKADFEKMVEMA
-658 IHHLAGAQHLYQL
+658 MKKEYQL
-671 TGAVDGGQGVQGIKA
+671 DENGNQVLDENGQPIEVPKYTYGI
-686 LFKLGA
+686 
-692 GLGTHAQGQGGLT
+692 
-705 DAGAVEVGGLEHH
+705 
-718 IHCVV
+718 
-723 HDLAVFAAH
+723 
-732 DAGQTYRTGI
+732 
-742 VGDDQHIVG
+742 
-751 ELADIAVQ
+751 
-759 GGQLLAVS
+759 
-767 GPADNDLTA
+767 NDLTVDVYA
-776 FYIAVVK
+776 TTQEQYDQFMALYNAID
-783 SVHGLAV
+783 SISTYDENIY
-790 FQHNI
+790 NI
-795 VCDVHDVVD
+795 VNEVAGGYFNGDKTVQDTAKQIQD
-804 RPHTHGAQPL
+804 R
-814 PHPLGGGGDLHIADH
+814 
-829 TGGIPGAQLRV
+829 V
-840 RGLHV
+840 
-845 QKIAENTLGA
+845 TLYVNEQ
-855 ALHHRLVEA
+855 R
-864 QLRVESGGSFP
+864 
-875 GQADDAETV
+875 
-884 GTIGG
+884 
-889 DLKFHHMV
+889 
-897 VKSHGGADILSHSE
+897 
-911 AGQLRV
+911 
-917 VGKNPDTILVGGGEI
+917 
-932 PLLQSQ
+932 
-938 LLEGAEHT
+938 
-946 VGHLTPELALLNLHP
+946 
-961 AGQGGFVEGHRYQVA
+961 
-976 LLDILSAGNDLD
+976 
-988 GGVLTHLY
+988 
-996 LADPH
+996 
-1001 MVAVFVAL
+1001 
-1009 DLSHPA
+1009 
-1015 HDHAA
+1015 
-1020 DLRTLLLRGLHLGAG
+1020 
-1035 EGHSLREF
+1035 
-1043 LIIGLYC
+1043 
-1050 DKFTEPFSA
+1050 

>member
-259 MSYWREEDGQSSQVL
+259 MSYWREEDGQSGQVL

-289 LPPNSGN
+289 LPPNGGN

-359 MYGDDMTMELA
+359 MNGNDMTMELA

-394 YDERS
+394 YDERN
-399 KIIDFNKSSDKYRIE
+399 KIIDLNKSSDKDRIE

-530 TMPEGCTIFGVGD
+530 TMPEGCTIFGEGD
-543 DLIMAKA
+543 TKA
-550 AAHGAQLA
+550 GMLS
-558 LQLLLLRV
+558 
-566 TAQGGLAPHEG
+566 
-577 GGNVVV
+577 NV
-583 AVETGHFLGQI
+583 
-594 GHPLHIAAPGGHSDL
+594 
-609 IAVHL
+609 
-614 EVQLAQDTDHLVS
+614 LAQNMDAFVDWSTGQCSFDS
-627 GYISTQQGV
+627 EDFISLLEFCNSFPLEYDWNNV
-636 DLFRLEGQ
+636 DWEEYEDDNTRVMNGKQMLLNAYLYDLGDSLQMYEVVFNGDYSFIGFPQE
-644 DGGLGNMVENVDDA
+644 DGSVGSSFSLGNGIAMSSTCKDKEGAWSFMREYLMPQYANVDEEYMIGGYNLSTNKADFEKMVEMA
-658 IHHLAGAQHLYQL
+658 MKKEYQL
-671 TGAVDGGQGVQGIKA
+671 DENGNQVLDENGQPI
-686 LFKLGA
+686 
-692 GLGTHAQGQGGLT
+692 
-705 DAGAVEVGGLEHH
+705 EVPKY
-718 IHCVV
+718 
-723 HDLAVFAAH
+723 
-732 DAGQTYRTGI
+732 TYGF
-742 VGDDQHIVG
+742 
-751 ELADIAVQ
+751 
-759 GGQLLAVS
+759 
-767 GPADNDLTA
+767 NDLTVDVYA
-776 FYIAVVK
+776 TTQEQYDQFMALYNAID
-783 SVHGLAV
+783 SISTYDENIY
-790 FQHNI
+790 NI
-795 VCDVHDVVD
+795 VNEVAGGYFNGDKTVQDTAKQIQD
-804 RPHTHGAQPL
+804 R
-814 PHPLGGGGDLHIADH
+814 
-829 TGGIPGAQLRV
+829 V
-840 RGLHV
+840 
-845 QKIAENTLGA
+845 TLYVNEQ
-855 ALHHRLVEA
+855 R
-864 QLRVESGGSFP
+864 
-875 GQADDAETV
+875 
-884 GTIGG
+884 
-889 DLKFHHMV
+889 
-897 VKSHGGADILSHSE
+897 
-911 AGQLRV
+911 
-917 VGKNPDTILVGGGEI
+917 
-932 PLLQSQ
+932 
-938 LLEGAEHT
+938 
-946 VGHLTPELALLNLHP
+946 
-961 AGQGGFVEGHRYQVA
+961 
-976 LLDILSAGNDLD
+976 
-988 GGVLTHLY
+988 
-996 LADPH
+996 
-1001 MVAVFVAL
+1001 
-1009 DLSHPA
+1009 
-1015 HDHAA
+1015 
-1020 DLRTLLLRGLHLGAG
+1020 
-1035 EGHSLREF
+1035 
-1043 LIIGLYC
+1043 
-1050 DKFTEPFSA
+1050 

>member
-259 MSYWREEDGQSSQVL
+259 MSVWSEEGGQVL

-289 LPPNSGN
+289 LPPNGGN

-359 MYGDDMTMELA
+359 MNGNDMTMELA

-394 YDERS
+394 YEERN

-530 TMPEGCTIFGVGD
+530 TMPEGCTIFGEGD
-543 DLIMAKA
+543 TKA
-550 AAHGAQLA
+550 GMLS
-558 LQLLLLRV
+558 
-566 TAQGGLAPHEG
+566 
-577 GGNVVV
+577 NV
-583 AVETGHFLGQI
+583 
-594 GHPLHIAAPGGHSDL
+594 
-609 IAVHL
+609 
-614 EVQLAQDTDHLVS
+614 LAQNMDAFVDWSTGQCSFDS
-627 GYISTQQGV
+627 EDFISLLEFCNSFPLEYDWNNV
-636 DLFRLEGQ
+636 DWEEYEDDNTRVMNGKQMLLNAYLYDLGDSLQMYEVVFNGDYSFIGFPQE
-644 DGGLGNMVENVDDA
+644 DGSVGSSFSLGNGIAMSSTCKDKEGAWSFMREYLMPQYANVDEEYMIGGYNLSTNKADFEKMVEMA
-658 IHHLAGAQHLYQL
+658 MKKEYQL
-671 TGAVDGGQGVQGIKA
+671 DENGNQVLDENGQPIEVPKYTYGI
-686 LFKLGA
+686 
-692 GLGTHAQGQGGLT
+692 
-705 DAGAVEVGGLEHH
+705 
-718 IHCVV
+718 
-723 HDLAVFAAH
+723 
-732 DAGQTYRTGI
+732 
-742 VGDDQHIVG
+742 
-751 ELADIAVQ
+751 
-759 GGQLLAVS
+759 
-767 GPADNDLTA
+767 NDLTVDVYA
-776 FYIAVVK
+776 TTQEQYDQFMALYNAID
-783 SVHGLAV
+783 SISTYDENIY
-790 FQHNI
+790 NI
-795 VCDVHDVVD
+795 VNEVAGGYFNGDKTVQDTAKQIQD
-804 RPHTHGAQPL
+804 R
-814 PHPLGGGGDLHIADH
+814 
-829 TGGIPGAQLRV
+829 V
-840 RGLHV
+840 
-845 QKIAENTLGA
+845 TLYVNEQ
-855 ALHHRLVEA
+855 R
-864 QLRVESGGSFP
+864 
-875 GQADDAETV
+875 
-884 GTIGG
+884 
-889 DLKFHHMV
+889 
-897 VKSHGGADILSHSE
+897 
-911 AGQLRV
+911 
-917 VGKNPDTILVGGGEI
+917 
-932 PLLQSQ
+932 
-938 LLEGAEHT
+938 
-946 VGHLTPELALLNLHP
+946 
-961 AGQGGFVEGHRYQVA
+961 
-976 LLDILSAGNDLD
+976 
-988 GGVLTHLY
+988 
-996 LADPH
+996 
-1001 MVAVFVAL
+1001 
-1009 DLSHPA
+1009 
-1015 HDHAA
+1015 
-1020 DLRTLLLRGLHLGAG
+1020 
-1035 EGHSLREF
+1035 
-1043 LIIGLYC
+1043 
-1050 DKFTEPFSA
+1050 

>member
-199 YINSMVMDPE
+199 YINSMIMDPE
-209 GYFYTTV
+209 GCFFTSV
-216 QTFGET
+216 QTYGET
-222 TSENKVVVLDKDQNV
+222 TSETKIVVLDKDQNI

-259 MSYWREEDGQSSQVL
+259 MSVWSEEGGQVL

-289 LPPNSGN
+289 LPPNGGN

-359 MYGDDMTMELA
+359 MNGNDMTMELA

-394 YDERS
+394 YEERN

-530 TMPEGCTIFGVGD
+530 TMPEGCTIFGEGD
-543 DLIMAKA
+543 TKA
-550 AAHGAQLA
+550 GMLS
-558 LQLLLLRV
+558 
-566 TAQGGLAPHEG
+566 
-577 GGNVVV
+577 NV
-583 AVETGHFLGQI
+583 
-594 GHPLHIAAPGGHSDL
+594 
-609 IAVHL
+609 
-614 EVQLAQDTDHLVS
+614 LAQNMDAFVDWSTGQCSFDS
-627 GYISTQQGV
+627 EDFISLLEFCNSFPLEYDWNNV
-636 DLFRLEGQ
+636 DWEEYEDDNTRVMNGKQMLLNAYLYDLGDSLQMYEVVFNGDYSFIGFPQE
-644 DGGLGNMVENVDDA
+644 DGSVGSSFSLGNGIAMSSTCKDKEGAWSFMREYLMPQYANVDEEYMIGGYNLSTNKADFEKMVEMA
-658 IHHLAGAQHLYQL
+658 MKKEYQL
-671 TGAVDGGQGVQGIKA
+671 DENGNQVLDENGQPI
-686 LFKLGA
+686 
-692 GLGTHAQGQGGLT
+692 
-705 DAGAVEVGGLEHH
+705 EVPKY
-718 IHCVV
+718 
-723 HDLAVFAAH
+723 
-732 DAGQTYRTGI
+732 TYGF
-742 VGDDQHIVG
+742 
-751 ELADIAVQ
+751 
-759 GGQLLAVS
+759 
-767 GPADNDLTA
+767 NDLTVDVYA
-776 FYIAVVK
+776 TTQEQYDQFMALYNAID
-783 SVHGLAV
+783 SISTYDENIY
-790 FQHNI
+790 NI
-795 VCDVHDVVD
+795 VNEVAGGYFNGDKTVQDTAKQIQD
-804 RPHTHGAQPL
+804 R
-814 PHPLGGGGDLHIADH
+814 
-829 TGGIPGAQLRV
+829 V
-840 RGLHV
+840 
-845 QKIAENTLGA
+845 TLYVNEQ
-855 ALHHRLVEA
+855 R
-864 QLRVESGGSFP
+864 
-875 GQADDAETV
+875 
-884 GTIGG
+884 
-889 DLKFHHMV
+889 
-897 VKSHGGADILSHSE
+897 
-911 AGQLRV
+911 
-917 VGKNPDTILVGGGEI
+917 
-932 PLLQSQ
+932 
-938 LLEGAEHT
+938 
-946 VGHLTPELALLNLHP
+946 
-961 AGQGGFVEGHRYQVA
+961 
-976 LLDILSAGNDLD
+976 
-988 GGVLTHLY
+988 
-996 LADPH
+996 
-1001 MVAVFVAL
+1001 
-1009 DLSHPA
+1009 
-1015 HDHAA
+1015 
-1020 DLRTLLLRGLHLGAG
+1020 
-1035 EGHSLREF
+1035 
-1043 LIIGLYC
+1043 
-1050 DKFTEPFSA
+1050 

>member
-199 YINSMVMDPE
+199 YINSMIMDPE

-259 MSYWREEDGQSSQVL
+259 MSVWSEEGGQVL

-289 LPPNSGN
+289 LPPNGGN

-359 MYGDDMTMELA
+359 MNGNDMTMELA

-394 YDERS
+394 YEERN

-530 TMPEGCTIFGVGD
+530 TMPEGCTIFGEGD
-543 DLIMAKA
+543 TKA
-550 AAHGAQLA
+550 GMLS
-558 LQLLLLRV
+558 
-566 TAQGGLAPHEG
+566 
-577 GGNVVV
+577 NV
-583 AVETGHFLGQI
+583 
-594 GHPLHIAAPGGHSDL
+594 
-609 IAVHL
+609 
-614 EVQLAQDTDHLVS
+614 LAQNMDAFVDWSTGQCSFDS
-627 GYISTQQGV
+627 EDFISLLEFCNSFPLEYDWNNV
-636 DLFRLEGQ
+636 DWEEYEDDNTRVMNGKQMLLNAYLYDLGDSLQMYEVVFNGDYSFIGFPQE
-644 DGGLGNMVENVDDA
+644 DGSVGSSFSLGNGIAMSSTCKDKEGAWSFMREYLMPQYANVDEEYMIGGYNLSTNKADFEKMVEMA
-658 IHHLAGAQHLYQL
+658 MKKEYQL
-671 TGAVDGGQGVQGIKA
+671 DENGNQVLDENGQPI
-686 LFKLGA
+686 
-692 GLGTHAQGQGGLT
+692 
-705 DAGAVEVGGLEHH
+705 EVPKY
-718 IHCVV
+718 
-723 HDLAVFAAH
+723 
-732 DAGQTYRTGI
+732 TYGF
-742 VGDDQHIVG
+742 
-751 ELADIAVQ
+751 
-759 GGQLLAVS
+759 
-767 GPADNDLTA
+767 NDLTVDVYA
-776 FYIAVVK
+776 TTQEQYDQFMALYNAID
-783 SVHGLAV
+783 SISTYDENIY
-790 FQHNI
+790 NI
-795 VCDVHDVVD
+795 VNEVAGGYFNGDKTVQDTAKQIQD
-804 RPHTHGAQPL
+804 R
-814 PHPLGGGGDLHIADH
+814 
-829 TGGIPGAQLRV
+829 V
-840 RGLHV
+840 
-845 QKIAENTLGA
+845 TLYVNEQ
-855 ALHHRLVEA
+855 R
-864 QLRVESGGSFP
+864 
-875 GQADDAETV
+875 
-884 GTIGG
+884 
-889 DLKFHHMV
+889 
-897 VKSHGGADILSHSE
+897 
-911 AGQLRV
+911 
-917 VGKNPDTILVGGGEI
+917 
-932 PLLQSQ
+932 
-938 LLEGAEHT
+938 
-946 VGHLTPELALLNLHP
+946 
-961 AGQGGFVEGHRYQVA
+961 
-976 LLDILSAGNDLD
+976 
-988 GGVLTHLY
+988 
-996 LADPH
+996 
-1001 MVAVFVAL
+1001 
-1009 DLSHPA
+1009 
-1015 HDHAA
+1015 
-1020 DLRTLLLRGLHLGAG
+1020 
-1035 EGHSLREF
+1035 
-1043 LIIGLYC
+1043 
-1050 DKFTEPFSA
+1050 

>member
-115 IPEGVEGSSNISNIR
+115 VPEGVEGSSNISNIR

-199 YINSMVMDPE
+199 YINSMIMDPE
-209 GYFYTTV
+209 GCFFTSV
-216 QTFGET
+216 QTYGET
-222 TSENKVVVLDKDQNV
+222 TSETKIVVLDKDQNV

-259 MSYWREEDGQSSQVL
+259 MSVWSEEGGQVL

-289 LPPNSGN
+289 LPPNGGN

-359 MYGDDMTMELA
+359 MNGNDMTMELA

-394 YDERS
+394 YEERN

-466 WPYIDNDPDLGRDAI
+466 WPYIDNDPDLGRDAL

-530 TMPEGCTIFGVGD
+530 TMPEGCTIFGEGD
-543 DLIMAKA
+543 TKA
-550 AAHGAQLA
+550 GMLS
-558 LQLLLLRV
+558 
-566 TAQGGLAPHEG
+566 
-577 GGNVVV
+577 NV
-583 AVETGHFLGQI
+583 
-594 GHPLHIAAPGGHSDL
+594 
-609 IAVHL
+609 
-614 EVQLAQDTDHLVS
+614 LAQNMDAFVDWSTGQCSFDS
-627 GYISTQQGV
+627 EDFISLLEFCNSFPRVYDYSCV
-636 DLFRLEGQ
+636 DWEEYEDDNTRVMNGKQMLLNAYLYDLGDSLQMYEVVFNGDYSFIGFPQE
-644 DGGLGNMVENVDDA
+644 DGSVGSSFSLGNGIAMSSTCKDKEGAWSFMREYLMPQYANVDEEYMIGGYNLSTNKADFEKMVEMA
-658 IHHLAGAQHLYQL
+658 MKKEYQL
-671 TGAVDGGQGVQGIKA
+671 DENGNQVLDENGQPI
-686 LFKLGA
+686 
-692 GLGTHAQGQGGLT
+692 
-705 DAGAVEVGGLEHH
+705 EVPKY
-718 IHCVV
+718 
-723 HDLAVFAAH
+723 
-732 DAGQTYRTGI
+732 TYGF
-742 VGDDQHIVG
+742 
-751 ELADIAVQ
+751 
-759 GGQLLAVS
+759 
-767 GPADNDLTA
+767 NDLTVDVYA
-776 FYIAVVK
+776 TTQEQYDQFMALYNAID
-783 SVHGLAV
+783 SISTYDENIY
-790 FQHNI
+790 NI
-795 VCDVHDVVD
+795 VNEVAGGYFNGDKTVQDTAKQIQD
-804 RPHTHGAQPL
+804 R
-814 PHPLGGGGDLHIADH
+814 
-829 TGGIPGAQLRV
+829 V
-840 RGLHV
+840 
-845 QKIAENTLGA
+845 TLYVNEQ
-855 ALHHRLVEA
+855 R
-864 QLRVESGGSFP
+864 
-875 GQADDAETV
+875 
-884 GTIGG
+884 
-889 DLKFHHMV
+889 
-897 VKSHGGADILSHSE
+897 
-911 AGQLRV
+911 
-917 VGKNPDTILVGGGEI
+917 
-932 PLLQSQ
+932 
-938 LLEGAEHT
+938 
-946 VGHLTPELALLNLHP
+946 
-961 AGQGGFVEGHRYQVA
+961 
-976 LLDILSAGNDLD
+976 
-988 GGVLTHLY
+988 
-996 LADPH
+996 
-1001 MVAVFVAL
+1001 
-1009 DLSHPA
+1009 
-1015 HDHAA
+1015 
-1020 DLRTLLLRGLHLGAG
+1020 
-1035 EGHSLREF
+1035 
-1043 LIIGLYC
+1043 
-1050 DKFTEPFSA
+1050 

>member
-289 LPPNSGN
+289 LPPNGGN

-359 MYGDDMTMELA
+359 MNGNDMTMELA

-394 YDERS
+394 YEERS

-530 TMPEGCTIFGVGD
+530 TMPEGCTIFGEGD
-543 DLIMAKA
+543 TKA
-550 AAHGAQLA
+550 GMLS
-558 LQLLLLRV
+558 
-566 TAQGGLAPHEG
+566 
-577 GGNVVV
+577 NV
-583 AVETGHFLGQI
+583 
-594 GHPLHIAAPGGHSDL
+594 
-609 IAVHL
+609 
-614 EVQLAQDTDHLVS
+614 LAQNMDAFVDWSTGQCSFDS
-627 GYISTQQGV
+627 EDFISLLEFCNSFPLEYDWNNV
-636 DLFRLEGQ
+636 DWEEYEDDNTRVMNGKQMLLNAYLYDLGDSLQMYEVVFNGDYSFIGFPQE
-644 DGGLGNMVENVDDA
+644 DGSVGSSFSLGNGIAMSSTCKDKEGAWSFMREYLMPQYANVDEEYMIGGYNLSTNKADFEKMVEMA
-658 IHHLAGAQHLYQL
+658 MKKEYQL
-671 TGAVDGGQGVQGIKA
+671 DENGNQVLDENGQPI
-686 LFKLGA
+686 
-692 GLGTHAQGQGGLT
+692 
-705 DAGAVEVGGLEHH
+705 EVPKY
-718 IHCVV
+718 
-723 HDLAVFAAH
+723 
-732 DAGQTYRTGI
+732 TYGF
-742 VGDDQHIVG
+742 
-751 ELADIAVQ
+751 
-759 GGQLLAVS
+759 
-767 GPADNDLTA
+767 NDLTVDVYA
-776 FYIAVVK
+776 TTQEQYDQFMALYNAID
-783 SVHGLAV
+783 SISTYDENIY
-790 FQHNI
+790 NI
-795 VCDVHDVVD
+795 VNEVAGGYFNGDKTVQDTAKQIQD
-804 RPHTHGAQPL
+804 R
-814 PHPLGGGGDLHIADH
+814 
-829 TGGIPGAQLRV
+829 V
-840 RGLHV
+840 
-845 QKIAENTLGA
+845 TLYVNEQ
-855 ALHHRLVEA
+855 R
-864 QLRVESGGSFP
+864 
-875 GQADDAETV
+875 
-884 GTIGG
+884 
-889 DLKFHHMV
+889 
-897 VKSHGGADILSHSE
+897 
-911 AGQLRV
+911 
-917 VGKNPDTILVGGGEI
+917 
-932 PLLQSQ
+932 
-938 LLEGAEHT
+938 
-946 VGHLTPELALLNLHP
+946 
-961 AGQGGFVEGHRYQVA
+961 
-976 LLDILSAGNDLD
+976 
-988 GGVLTHLY
+988 
-996 LADPH
+996 
-1001 MVAVFVAL
+1001 
-1009 DLSHPA
+1009 
-1015 HDHAA
+1015 
-1020 DLRTLLLRGLHLGAG
+1020 
-1035 EGHSLREF
+1035 
-1043 LIIGLYC
+1043 
-1050 DKFTEPFSA
+1050 

>member
-259 MSYWREEDGQSSQVL
+259 MSVWSEEGGQVL

-289 LPPNSGN
+289 LPPNGGN

-359 MYGDDMTMELA
+359 MNGDDMTMELA

-394 YDERS
+394 YEERN

-421 NTAEDYKAGLT
+421 NTAEDYTAGLT

-530 TMPEGCTIFGVGD
+530 TMPEGCTIFGEGD
-543 DLIMAKA
+543 TKA
-550 AAHGAQLA
+550 GMLS
-558 LQLLLLRV
+558 
-566 TAQGGLAPHEG
+566 
-577 GGNVVV
+577 NV
-583 AVETGHFLGQI
+583 
-594 GHPLHIAAPGGHSDL
+594 
-609 IAVHL
+609 
-614 EVQLAQDTDHLVS
+614 LAQNMDAFVDWSTGQCSFDS
-627 GYISTQQGV
+627 EDFISLLEFCNSFPLEYDWNNV
-636 DLFRLEGQ
+636 DWEEYEDDNTRVMNGKQMLLNAYLYDLGDSLQMYEVVFNGDYSFIGFPQE
-644 DGGLGNMVENVDDA
+644 DGSVGSSFSLGNGIAMSSTCKDKEGAWSFMREYLMPQYANVDEEYMIGGYNLSTNKADFEKMVEMA
-658 IHHLAGAQHLYQL
+658 MKKEYQL
-671 TGAVDGGQGVQGIKA
+671 DENGNQVLDENGQPI
-686 LFKLGA
+686 
-692 GLGTHAQGQGGLT
+692 
-705 DAGAVEVGGLEHH
+705 EVPKY
-718 IHCVV
+718 
-723 HDLAVFAAH
+723 
-732 DAGQTYRTGI
+732 TYGF
-742 VGDDQHIVG
+742 
-751 ELADIAVQ
+751 
-759 GGQLLAVS
+759 
-767 GPADNDLTA
+767 NDLTVDVYA
-776 FYIAVVK
+776 TTQEQYDQFMALYNAID
-783 SVHGLAV
+783 SISTYDENIY
-790 FQHNI
+790 NI
-795 VCDVHDVVD
+795 VNEVAGGYFNGDKTVQDTAKQIQD
-804 RPHTHGAQPL
+804 R
-814 PHPLGGGGDLHIADH
+814 
-829 TGGIPGAQLRV
+829 V
-840 RGLHV
+840 
-845 QKIAENTLGA
+845 TLYVNEQ
-855 ALHHRLVEA
+855 R
-864 QLRVESGGSFP
+864 
-875 GQADDAETV
+875 
-884 GTIGG
+884 
-889 DLKFHHMV
+889 
-897 VKSHGGADILSHSE
+897 
-911 AGQLRV
+911 
-917 VGKNPDTILVGGGEI
+917 
-932 PLLQSQ
+932 
-938 LLEGAEHT
+938 
-946 VGHLTPELALLNLHP
+946 
-961 AGQGGFVEGHRYQVA
+961 
-976 LLDILSAGNDLD
+976 
-988 GGVLTHLY
+988 
-996 LADPH
+996 
-1001 MVAVFVAL
+1001 
-1009 DLSHPA
+1009 
-1015 HDHAA
+1015 
-1020 DLRTLLLRGLHLGAG
+1020 
-1035 EGHSLREF
+1035 
-1043 LIIGLYC
+1043 
-1050 DKFTEPFSA
+1050 

>member
-199 YINSMVMDPE
+199 YISSMVMDPE

-259 MSYWREEDGQSSQVL
+259 MSVWSEEGGQVL

-289 LPPNSGN
+289 LPPNGGN

-530 TMPEGCTIFGVGD
+530 TMPEGCTIFGEGD
-543 DLIMAKA
+543 TKA
-550 AAHGAQLA
+550 GMLS
-558 LQLLLLRV
+558 
-566 TAQGGLAPHEG
+566 
-577 GGNVVV
+577 NV
-583 AVETGHFLGQI
+583 
-594 GHPLHIAAPGGHSDL
+594 
-609 IAVHL
+609 
-614 EVQLAQDTDHLVS
+614 LAQNMDAFVDWSTGQCSFDS
-627 GYISTQQGV
+627 EDFISLLEFCNSFPLEYDWNNV
-636 DLFRLEGQ
+636 DREEYEDDNTRVMNGKQMLLNAYLYDLGDSLQMYEVVFNGDYSFIGFPQE
-644 DGGLGNMVENVDDA
+644 DGSVGSSFSLGNGIAMSSTCKDKEGAWSFMREYLMPQYANVDEEYMIGGYNLSTNKADFEKMVEMA
-658 IHHLAGAQHLYQL
+658 MKKEYQL
-671 TGAVDGGQGVQGIKA
+671 DENGNQVLDENGQPI
-686 LFKLGA
+686 
-692 GLGTHAQGQGGLT
+692 
-705 DAGAVEVGGLEHH
+705 EVPKY
-718 IHCVV
+718 
-723 HDLAVFAAH
+723 
-732 DAGQTYRTGI
+732 TYGF
-742 VGDDQHIVG
+742 
-751 ELADIAVQ
+751 
-759 GGQLLAVS
+759 
-767 GPADNDLTA
+767 NDLTVDVYA
-776 FYIAVVK
+776 TTQEQYDQFMALYNAID
-783 SVHGLAV
+783 SISTYDENIY
-790 FQHNI
+790 NI
-795 VCDVHDVVD
+795 VNEVAGGYFNGDKTVQDTAKQIQD
-804 RPHTHGAQPL
+804 R
-814 PHPLGGGGDLHIADH
+814 
-829 TGGIPGAQLRV
+829 V
-840 RGLHV
+840 
-845 QKIAENTLGA
+845 TLYVNEQ
-855 ALHHRLVEA
+855 R
-864 QLRVESGGSFP
+864 
-875 GQADDAETV
+875 
-884 GTIGG
+884 
-889 DLKFHHMV
+889 
-897 VKSHGGADILSHSE
+897 
-911 AGQLRV
+911 
-917 VGKNPDTILVGGGEI
+917 
-932 PLLQSQ
+932 
-938 LLEGAEHT
+938 
-946 VGHLTPELALLNLHP
+946 
-961 AGQGGFVEGHRYQVA
+961 
-976 LLDILSAGNDLD
+976 
-988 GGVLTHLY
+988 
-996 LADPH
+996 
-1001 MVAVFVAL
+1001 
-1009 DLSHPA
+1009 
-1015 HDHAA
+1015 
-1020 DLRTLLLRGLHLGAG
+1020 
-1035 EGHSLREF
+1035 
-1043 LIIGLYC
+1043 
-1050 DKFTEPFSA
+1050 

>member
-289 LPPNSGN
+289 LPPNGGN

-359 MYGDDMTMELA
+359 MNGNDMTMELA

-394 YDERS
+394 YEERN

-530 TMPEGCTIFGVGD
+530 TMPEGCTIFGEGD
-543 DLIMAKA
+543 TKA
-550 AAHGAQLA
+550 GMLS
-558 LQLLLLRV
+558 
-566 TAQGGLAPHEG
+566 
-577 GGNVVV
+577 NV
-583 AVETGHFLGQI
+583 
-594 GHPLHIAAPGGHSDL
+594 
-609 IAVHL
+609 
-614 EVQLAQDTDHLVS
+614 LAQNMDAFVDWSTGQCSFDS
-627 GYISTQQGV
+627 EDFISLLEFCNSFPLEYDWNNV
-636 DLFRLEGQ
+636 DWEEYEDDNTRVMNGKQMLLNAYLYDLGDSLQMYEVVFNGDYSFIGFPQE
-644 DGGLGNMVENVDDA
+644 DGSVGSSFSLGNGIAMSSTCKDKEGAWSFMREYLMPQYANVDEEYMIGGYNLSTNKADFEKMVEMA
-658 IHHLAGAQHLYQL
+658 MKKEYQL
-671 TGAVDGGQGVQGIKA
+671 DENGNQVLDENGQPI
-686 LFKLGA
+686 
-692 GLGTHAQGQGGLT
+692 
-705 DAGAVEVGGLEHH
+705 EVPKY
-718 IHCVV
+718 
-723 HDLAVFAAH
+723 
-732 DAGQTYRTGI
+732 TYGF
-742 VGDDQHIVG
+742 
-751 ELADIAVQ
+751 
-759 GGQLLAVS
+759 
-767 GPADNDLTA
+767 NDLTVDVYA
-776 FYIAVVK
+776 TTQEQYDQFMALYNAID
-783 SVHGLAV
+783 SISTYDENIY
-790 FQHNI
+790 NI
-795 VCDVHDVVD
+795 VNEVAGGYFNGDKTVQDTAKQIQD
-804 RPHTHGAQPL
+804 R
-814 PHPLGGGGDLHIADH
+814 
-829 TGGIPGAQLRV
+829 V
-840 RGLHV
+840 
-845 QKIAENTLGA
+845 TLYVNEQ
-855 ALHHRLVEA
+855 R
-864 QLRVESGGSFP
+864 
-875 GQADDAETV
+875 
-884 GTIGG
+884 
-889 DLKFHHMV
+889 
-897 VKSHGGADILSHSE
+897 
-911 AGQLRV
+911 
-917 VGKNPDTILVGGGEI
+917 
-932 PLLQSQ
+932 
-938 LLEGAEHT
+938 
-946 VGHLTPELALLNLHP
+946 
-961 AGQGGFVEGHRYQVA
+961 
-976 LLDILSAGNDLD
+976 
-988 GGVLTHLY
+988 
-996 LADPH
+996 
-1001 MVAVFVAL
+1001 
-1009 DLSHPA
+1009 
-1015 HDHAA
+1015 
-1020 DLRTLLLRGLHLGAG
+1020 
-1035 EGHSLREF
+1035 
-1043 LIIGLYC
+1043 
-1050 DKFTEPFSA
+1050 

>member
-259 MSYWREEDGQSSQVL
+259 MSVWSEEGGQVL

-289 LPPNSGN
+289 LPPNGGN

-359 MYGDDMTMELA
+359 MNGNDMTMELA

-394 YDERS
+394 YEERN

-530 TMPEGCTIFGVGD
+530 TMPEGCTIFGEGDTKAGMLSNVLAQNMDAFVDWSTGQCSFDSEDFISLLEFCNSFPLEYDWNNVDREEYEDDNTRVMNGKQMLLNAGLYDLGDSLQMYEVVFNGDYSFIGFPQEDGSVGSSFSIGGGVAMSSTCKD
-543 DLIMAKA
+543 KEGAWSFMREYLMPQYANVDEEYMIGGYNLSTNKADFEKMVEMAMKKEYQLDVNGNQVLDENGQPIEVPKYSYGFNDLMVDVYATTQEQYDQFMALYNAIDSISTYDENIYNIVNEVAGGYFNGDKTVQDTA
-550 AAHGAQLA
+550 KQI
-558 LQLLLLRV
+558 QDRV
-566 TAQGGLAPHEG
+566 T
-577 GGNVVV
+577 
-583 AVETGHFLGQI
+583 
-594 GHPLHIAAPGGHSDL
+594 
-609 IAVHL
+609 
-614 EVQLAQDTDHLVS
+614 
-627 GYISTQQGV
+627 
-636 DLFRLEGQ
+636 
-644 DGGLGNMVENVDDA
+644 
-658 IHHLAGAQHLYQL
+658 LYVNEQ
-671 TGAVDGGQGVQGIKA
+671 
-686 LFKLGA
+686 
-692 GLGTHAQGQGGLT
+692 
-705 DAGAVEVGGLEHH
+705 
-718 IHCVV
+718 
-723 HDLAVFAAH
+723 
-732 DAGQTYRTGI
+732 R
-742 VGDDQHIVG
+742 
-751 ELADIAVQ
+751 
-759 GGQLLAVS
+759 
-767 GPADNDLTA
+767 
-776 FYIAVVK
+776 
-783 SVHGLAV
+783 
-790 FQHNI
+790 
-795 VCDVHDVVD
+795 
-804 RPHTHGAQPL
+804 
-814 PHPLGGGGDLHIADH
+814 
-829 TGGIPGAQLRV
+829 
-840 RGLHV
+840 
-845 QKIAENTLGA
+845 
-855 ALHHRLVEA
+855 
-864 QLRVESGGSFP
+864 
-875 GQADDAETV
+875 
-884 GTIGG
+884 
-889 DLKFHHMV
+889 
-897 VKSHGGADILSHSE
+897 
-911 AGQLRV
+911 
-917 VGKNPDTILVGGGEI
+917 
-932 PLLQSQ
+932 
-938 LLEGAEHT
+938 
-946 VGHLTPELALLNLHP
+946 
-961 AGQGGFVEGHRYQVA
+961 
-976 LLDILSAGNDLD
+976 
-988 GGVLTHLY
+988 
-996 LADPH
+996 
-1001 MVAVFVAL
+1001 
-1009 DLSHPA
+1009 
-1015 HDHAA
+1015 
-1020 DLRTLLLRGLHLGAG
+1020 
-1035 EGHSLREF
+1035 
-1043 LIIGLYC
+1043 
-1050 DKFTEPFSA
+1050 

>member
-199 YINSMVMDPE
+199 YISSMVMDPE

-259 MSYWREEDGQSSQVL
+259 MSVWSEEGGQVL

-289 LPPNSGN
+289 LPPNGGN

-394 YDERS
+394 YEERN

-530 TMPEGCTIFGVGD
+530 TMPEGCTIFGEGD
-543 DLIMAKA
+543 TKA
-550 AAHGAQLA
+550 GMLS
-558 LQLLLLRV
+558 
-566 TAQGGLAPHEG
+566 
-577 GGNVVV
+577 NV
-583 AVETGHFLGQI
+583 
-594 GHPLHIAAPGGHSDL
+594 
-609 IAVHL
+609 
-614 EVQLAQDTDHLVS
+614 LAQNMDAFVDWSTGQCSFDS
-627 GYISTQQGV
+627 EDFISLLEFCNSFPLEYDWNNV
-636 DLFRLEGQ
+636 DWEEYEDDNTRVMNGKQMLLNAYLYDIGDSLQMYEVVFGGDYSFIGLPQE
-644 DGGLGNMVENVDDA
+644 DGSVGSSFSLGNGIAMSSTCKDKEGAWSFMREYLMPQYADMDENMMVGGMNLSTNKADFEKMVERA
-658 IHHLAGAQHLYQL
+658 MKKEYQL
-671 TGAVDGGQGVQGIKA
+671 DENGNQVLDENGQPI
-686 LFKLGA
+686 
-692 GLGTHAQGQGGLT
+692 
-705 DAGAVEVGGLEHH
+705 EVPKY
-718 IHCVV
+718 
-723 HDLAVFAAH
+723 
-732 DAGQTYRTGI
+732 TYGF
-742 VGDDQHIVG
+742 
-751 ELADIAVQ
+751 
-759 GGQLLAVS
+759 
-767 GPADNDLTA
+767 NDLTVEVYA
-776 FYIAVVK
+776 TTQEQYDQFMALYNAID
-783 SVHGLAV
+783 SISTYDE
-790 FQHNI
+790 NI
-795 VCDVHDVVD
+795 YKIVNEVAGGYFNGDKTVQDTAKQIQD
-804 RPHTHGAQPL
+804 R
-814 PHPLGGGGDLHIADH
+814 
-829 TGGIPGAQLRV
+829 V
-840 RGLHV
+840 
-845 QKIAENTLGA
+845 TLYVNEQ
-855 ALHHRLVEA
+855 R
-864 QLRVESGGSFP
+864 
-875 GQADDAETV
+875 
-884 GTIGG
+884 
-889 DLKFHHMV
+889 
-897 VKSHGGADILSHSE
+897 
-911 AGQLRV
+911 
-917 VGKNPDTILVGGGEI
+917 
-932 PLLQSQ
+932 
-938 LLEGAEHT
+938 
-946 VGHLTPELALLNLHP
+946 
-961 AGQGGFVEGHRYQVA
+961 
-976 LLDILSAGNDLD
+976 
-988 GGVLTHLY
+988 
-996 LADPH
+996 
-1001 MVAVFVAL
+1001 
-1009 DLSHPA
+1009 
-1015 HDHAA
+1015 
-1020 DLRTLLLRGLHLGAG
+1020 
-1035 EGHSLREF
+1035 
-1043 LIIGLYC
+1043 
-1050 DKFTEPFSA
+1050 

>member
-199 YINSMVMDPE
+199 YINSMIMDPE
-209 GYFYTTV
+209 GCFFTSV
-216 QTFGET
+216 QTYGET
-222 TSENKVVVLDKDQNV
+222 TSGTKIVVLDKDQNI

-259 MSYWREEDGQSSQVL
+259 MSVWSEEGGQVL

-289 LPPNSGN
+289 LPPNGGN

-359 MYGDDMTMELA
+359 MNGNDMTMELA

-394 YDERS
+394 YEERN

-530 TMPEGCTIFGVGD
+530 TMPEGCTIFGEGD
-543 DLIMAKA
+543 TKA
-550 AAHGAQLA
+550 GMLS
-558 LQLLLLRV
+558 
-566 TAQGGLAPHEG
+566 
-577 GGNVVV
+577 NV
-583 AVETGHFLGQI
+583 
-594 GHPLHIAAPGGHSDL
+594 
-609 IAVHL
+609 
-614 EVQLAQDTDHLVS
+614 LAQNMDAFVDWSTGQCSFDS
-627 GYISTQQGV
+627 EDFISLLEFCNSFPLEYDWNNV
-636 DLFRLEGQ
+636 DWEEYEDDNTRVMNGKQMLLNAYLYDLGDSLQMYEVVFNGDYSFIGFPQE
-644 DGGLGNMVENVDDA
+644 DGSVGSSFSLGNGIAMSSTCKDKEGAWSFMREYLMPQYANVDEEYMIGGYNLSTNKADFEKMVEMA
-658 IHHLAGAQHLYQL
+658 MKKEYQL
-671 TGAVDGGQGVQGIKA
+671 DENGNQVLDENGQPI
-686 LFKLGA
+686 
-692 GLGTHAQGQGGLT
+692 
-705 DAGAVEVGGLEHH
+705 EVPKY
-718 IHCVV
+718 
-723 HDLAVFAAH
+723 
-732 DAGQTYRTGI
+732 TYGF
-742 VGDDQHIVG
+742 
-751 ELADIAVQ
+751 
-759 GGQLLAVS
+759 
-767 GPADNDLTA
+767 NDLTVDVYA
-776 FYIAVVK
+776 TTQEQYDQFMALYNAID
-783 SVHGLAV
+783 SISTYDENIY
-790 FQHNI
+790 NI
-795 VCDVHDVVD
+795 VNEVAGGYFNGDKTVQDTAKQIQD
-804 RPHTHGAQPL
+804 R
-814 PHPLGGGGDLHIADH
+814 
-829 TGGIPGAQLRV
+829 V
-840 RGLHV
+840 
-845 QKIAENTLGA
+845 TLYVNEQ
-855 ALHHRLVEA
+855 R
-864 QLRVESGGSFP
+864 
-875 GQADDAETV
+875 
-884 GTIGG
+884 
-889 DLKFHHMV
+889 
-897 VKSHGGADILSHSE
+897 
-911 AGQLRV
+911 
-917 VGKNPDTILVGGGEI
+917 
-932 PLLQSQ
+932 
-938 LLEGAEHT
+938 
-946 VGHLTPELALLNLHP
+946 
-961 AGQGGFVEGHRYQVA
+961 
-976 LLDILSAGNDLD
+976 
-988 GGVLTHLY
+988 
-996 LADPH
+996 
-1001 MVAVFVAL
+1001 
-1009 DLSHPA
+1009 
-1015 HDHAA
+1015 
-1020 DLRTLLLRGLHLGAG
+1020 
-1035 EGHSLREF
+1035 
-1043 LIIGLYC
+1043 
-1050 DKFTEPFSA
+1050 

>member
-259 MSYWREEDGQSSQVL
+259 MSVWSEEGGQVL

-289 LPPNSGN
+289 LPPNGGN

-359 MYGDDMTMELA
+359 MNGNDMTMELA

-394 YDERS
+394 YDERN

-530 TMPEGCTIFGVGD
+530 TMPEGCTIFGEGD
-543 DLIMAKA
+543 TKA
-550 AAHGAQLA
+550 GMLS
-558 LQLLLLRV
+558 
-566 TAQGGLAPHEG
+566 
-577 GGNVVV
+577 NV
-583 AVETGHFLGQI
+583 
-594 GHPLHIAAPGGHSDL
+594 
-609 IAVHL
+609 
-614 EVQLAQDTDHLVS
+614 LAQNMDAFVDWSTGQCSFDS
-627 GYISTQQGV
+627 EDFISLLEFCNSFPLEYDWNNV
-636 DLFRLEGQ
+636 DWEEYEDDNTRAMNGKQMLLNAYLYDLGDSLQMYEVVFNGDYSFIGFPQE
-644 DGGLGNMVENVDDA
+644 DGSVGSSFSLGNGIAMSSTCKDKEGAWSFMREYLMPQYANVDEEYMIGGYNLSTNKADFEKMVEMA
-658 IHHLAGAQHLYQL
+658 MKKEYQL
-671 TGAVDGGQGVQGIKA
+671 DENGNQVLDENGQPI
-686 LFKLGA
+686 
-692 GLGTHAQGQGGLT
+692 
-705 DAGAVEVGGLEHH
+705 EVPKY
-718 IHCVV
+718 
-723 HDLAVFAAH
+723 
-732 DAGQTYRTGI
+732 TYGF
-742 VGDDQHIVG
+742 
-751 ELADIAVQ
+751 
-759 GGQLLAVS
+759 
-767 GPADNDLTA
+767 NDLTVDVYA
-776 FYIAVVK
+776 TTQEQYDQFMALYNAID
-783 SVHGLAV
+783 SISTYDENIY
-790 FQHNI
+790 NI
-795 VCDVHDVVD
+795 VNEVAGGYFNGDKTVQDTAKQIQD
-804 RPHTHGAQPL
+804 R
-814 PHPLGGGGDLHIADH
+814 
-829 TGGIPGAQLRV
+829 V
-840 RGLHV
+840 
-845 QKIAENTLGA
+845 TLYVNEQ
-855 ALHHRLVEA
+855 R
-864 QLRVESGGSFP
+864 
-875 GQADDAETV
+875 
-884 GTIGG
+884 
-889 DLKFHHMV
+889 
-897 VKSHGGADILSHSE
+897 
-911 AGQLRV
+911 
-917 VGKNPDTILVGGGEI
+917 
-932 PLLQSQ
+932 
-938 LLEGAEHT
+938 
-946 VGHLTPELALLNLHP
+946 
-961 AGQGGFVEGHRYQVA
+961 
-976 LLDILSAGNDLD
+976 
-988 GGVLTHLY
+988 
-996 LADPH
+996 
-1001 MVAVFVAL
+1001 
-1009 DLSHPA
+1009 
-1015 HDHAA
+1015 
-1020 DLRTLLLRGLHLGAG
+1020 
-1035 EGHSLREF
+1035 
-1043 LIIGLYC
+1043 
-1050 DKFTEPFSA
+1050 